1 MKKKI
6 FASIALLA
14 LLTACDD
21 HYDDQFNINPGITDV
36 KDIAMTLETSDYG
49 SISKLTANQ
58 ELALSKDPEGKTF
71 VKALEAVG
79 TNHYFTEEA
88 PAEDYV
94 PAYLKSKYP
103 NADAGSK
110 FVVTYK
116 LFSPSDYMDDFK
128 ELSTYDLTEEDYKTV
143 WGESV
148 KASFLSPSTIGK
160 IPGVLSN
167 AVKNP
172 VGGEMKVVNYAY
184 SATEPS
190 IGGGGGGGEEP
201 APAYTSIA
209 DLLKLT
215 SEGEYT
221 SKGEVV
227 AVNAKSFIFK
237 DDTGLIRVYQGKLVT
252 CSVGDVVEVS
262 GKVEMAK
269 QGMNRFSSKAI
280 FKVLERKPTFAYP
293 AAKSMTVAE
302 LKTYANNT
310 PDIQYVTYEGTFK
323 KSGNNINII
332 LDGETSVQGSITDAL
347 LIDDSWADKTVVVT
361 GYLAGV
367 SGSSTKY
374 INTFATSVTVKG
386 EENKITPVGVIAYS
400 AAGEYT
406 AKGLVTAINTRGF
419 ILTDGTGDILVYK
432 NTQPTEKVGDMVE
445 VKGTTASRNGVVQF
459 GDKGLTVTSISTGST
474 IPAAMVPQTFGAAEF
489 TAYAAAQRIV
499 YVSFEGT
506 LDIKDSGY
514 GYNYYNVKMEGVE
527 KDAAFSYADE
537 SKIDAALNGKK
548 IAVKGYLVGVN
559 KSGYPQVI
567 VTAVE
572 EVTATRSLAAT
583 RATTVSPTA
592 SALYVYDGENKTWKP
607 YTLKEA
613 KLLVAEPAL
622 YESLG
627 ADMIEKPE
635 AVLPTYLKQKYP
647 YAAVGDM
654 VAVVYNKKADTPV
667 VAEYTLGED
676 WTETTSCKLVTTTF
690 TQDAEGISVEAS
702 MYLNETFKKDMGS
715 FTIQDVFLNDVNWV
729 WKLDS
734 YGYMKASAYANKAN
748 HAAESWLVSPVMDF
762 KKSKEPE
769 LLFDHACRF
778 RTETPSDNLNVM
790 VSTDYSDDVKTATWT
805 ALTVEN
811 WTDGTKWDFISNKI
825 DLSAYN
831 GQKVTIA
838 FKYVST
844 DNVAPT
850 WEVQNVIVR
859 EKVAE
864 GEGGE
869 EGEGGDA
876 ETPAE

>member
-103 NADAGSK
+103 NADAGSR

-116 LFSPSDYMDDFK
+116 LFDPSDYMDDFK
-128 ELSTYDLTEEDYKTV
+128 KLSTYDLTEEDYKTV

-148 KASFLSPSTIGK
+148 KASFLSPSTLKK
-160 IPGVLSN
+160 IPALLTAAVSN
-167 AVKNP
+167 P
-172 VGGEMKVVNYAY
+172 TDGEMKVVNYAY
-184 SATEPS
+184 SNLEPS
-190 IGGGGGGGEEP
+190 SGEGLATVYQLTKTLDKEGGRYVIAAKGKDGKYYPFGKLDKDSYSYGYMNP
-201 APAYTSIA
+201 APIAVGENNVISTEDGSGWVITIAKSANGYTMLNPLEKYIYQKETNNSFNVSSKLPDEGAEWAFKSNGDGTFAVSNVEKGKTI
-209 DLLKLT
+209 KLT
-215 SEGEYT
+215 Y
-221 SKGEVV
+221 
-227 AVNAKSFIFK
+227 FK
-237 DDTGLIRVYQGKLVT
+237 DKFSFGSYPADMF
-252 CSVGDVVEVS
+252 E
-262 GKVEMAK
+262 GKVYWAE
-269 QGMNRFSSKAI
+269 
-280 FKVLERKPTFAYP
+280 
-293 AAKSMTVAE
+293 TVAE
-302 LKTYANNT
+302 NDGGFKVHNVSDGGAPGAIWTYDSKYKYWKATGYIKGKNYATESYLISPEIDLTAANN
-310 PDIQYVTYEGTFK
+310 
-323 KSGNNINII
+323 
-332 LDGETSVQGSITDAL
+332 
-347 LIDDSWADKTVVVT
+347 
-361 GYLAGV
+361 
-367 SGSSTKY
+367 
-374 INTFATSVTVKG
+374 
-386 EENKITPVGVIAYS
+386 
-400 AAGEYT
+400 
-406 AKGLVTAINTRGF
+406 
-419 ILTDGTGDILVYK
+419 
-432 NTQPTEKVGDMVE
+432 
-445 VKGTTASRNGVVQF
+445 
-459 GDKGLTVTSISTGST
+459 
-474 IPAAMVPQTFGAAEF
+474 PQL
-489 TAYAAAQRIV
+489 
-499 YVSFEGT
+499 SF
-506 LDIKDSGY
+506 
-514 GYNYYNVKMEGVE
+514 
-527 KDAAFSYADE
+527 
-537 SKIDAALNGKK
+537 DAALNYLKGADASAVLGVKVSKDYTGDYATATWEDVEVPNWPAGNSWDMVNTGDIDLSKFKGEK
-548 IAVKGYLVGVN
+548 IHIALKYTSTDKGGTTWEMNNFL
-559 KSGYPQVI
+559 
-567 VTAVE
+567 VE
-572 EVTATRSLAAT
+572 EKNDYWDVSLYKEILDNDVVETRSLAAT
-583 RATTVSPTA
+583 RATTISPTA

-811 WTDGTKWDFISNKI
+811 WTDGTKWDFITNKI

-850 WEVQNVIVR
+850 WEVQNVVVR

-864 GEGGE
+864 GEGE
-869 EGEGGDA
+869 EGGDA

>member
-148 KASFLSPSTIGK
+148 KASFLSPSTLKK
-160 IPGVLSN
+160 IPALLTAAVSN
-167 AVKNP
+167 P
-172 VGGEMKVVNYAY
+172 TDGEMKVVNYAY
-184 SATEPS
+184 SNLESSSGEGLATVYQLTKTLDKE
-190 IGGGGGGGEEP
+190 GGRYVIAAKGKDGKYYPFGKLDKDSYSFGYMNP
-201 APAYTSIA
+201 APIAVGENNVISTEDGSGWVITIAKSANGYTMLNPLEKYIYQQGTYNSFNVSSKLPDEGAEWAFKSNGDGTFAVSNVEKGKTI
-209 DLLKLT
+209 KLT
-215 SEGEYT
+215 YT
-221 SKGEVV
+221 NSKF
-227 AVNAKSFIFK
+227 SFGSYPADMF
-237 DDTGLIRVYQGKLVT
+237 
-252 CSVGDVVEVS
+252 E
-262 GKVEMAK
+262 GKVYWTE
-269 QGMNRFSSKAI
+269 
-280 FKVLERKPTFAYP
+280 
-293 AAKSMTVAE
+293 TVAE
-302 LKTYANNT
+302 NDGGFKVHNVSDGGAPGAIWTYDSKYKYWKATGYIKGNNYATESYLISPEIDLTTANN
-310 PDIQYVTYEGTFK
+310 
-323 KSGNNINII
+323 
-332 LDGETSVQGSITDAL
+332 
-347 LIDDSWADKTVVVT
+347 
-361 GYLAGV
+361 
-367 SGSSTKY
+367 
-374 INTFATSVTVKG
+374 
-386 EENKITPVGVIAYS
+386 
-400 AAGEYT
+400 
-406 AKGLVTAINTRGF
+406 
-419 ILTDGTGDILVYK
+419 
-432 NTQPTEKVGDMVE
+432 
-445 VKGTTASRNGVVQF
+445 
-459 GDKGLTVTSISTGST
+459 
-474 IPAAMVPQTFGAAEF
+474 PQL
-489 TAYAAAQRIV
+489 
-499 YVSFEGT
+499 SF
-506 LDIKDSGY
+506 
-514 GYNYYNVKMEGVE
+514 
-527 KDAAFSYADE
+527 
-537 SKIDAALNGKK
+537 DAALNYLKGADASAVLGVKVSKDYTGDYATATWENVEVPNWPAGNSWDMVNTGGIDLSKFKGEK
-548 IAVKGYLVGVN
+548 IHFALKYTSTDKGGTTWEMKNFL
-559 KSGYPQVI
+559 
-567 VTAVE
+567 VE
-572 EVTATRSLAAT
+572 EKNDYWDVSLYKEILDNDVVETRSLAAT
-583 RATTVSPTA
+583 RDTTVSPTA

-715 FTIQDVFLNDVNWV
+715 FTIQDIFLNDVNWV

-748 HAAESWLVSPVMDF
+748 HAAESWLVSPVMNF
-762 KKSKEPE
+762 KKSKAPE

-850 WEVQNVIVR
+850 WEVQNVVVR

-864 GEGGE
+864 GEGE
-869 EGEGGDA
+869 EGGDA

>member
-36 KDIAMTLETSDYG
+36 KDIAMTLATSDYG

-128 ELSTYDLTEEDYKTV
+128 KLSTYDLTEEDYKTV

-148 KASFLSPSTIGK
+148 KASFLSPSTLKK
-160 IPGVLSN
+160 IPALLTAAVSN
-167 AVKNP
+167 P
-172 VGGEMKVVNYAY
+172 TDGEMKVVNYAY
-184 SATEPS
+184 SNLEPS
-190 IGGGGGGGEEP
+190 SGEGLATVYQLTKTLDQEGGRYVIAAKGKDGKYYPFGKLDKDSYSFGYMNP
-201 APAYTSIA
+201 APIAVGENNVISTEDGSGWVITIAKSANGYTMLNPLEKYIYQQGTYNSFNVSSKLPDEGAEWAFKSNGDGTFAVSNVEKGKTI
-209 DLLKLT
+209 KLT
-215 SEGEYT
+215 YT
-221 SKGEVV
+221 NSKF
-227 AVNAKSFIFK
+227 SFGSYPADMF
-237 DDTGLIRVYQGKLVT
+237 
-252 CSVGDVVEVS
+252 E
-262 GKVEMAK
+262 GKVYWTE
-269 QGMNRFSSKAI
+269 
-280 FKVLERKPTFAYP
+280 
-293 AAKSMTVAE
+293 TVAE
-302 LKTYANNT
+302 NDGGFKVHNVSDGGAPGAIWTYDSKYKYWKATGYIKGDNYATESYLISPEIDLTAANN
-310 PDIQYVTYEGTFK
+310 
-323 KSGNNINII
+323 
-332 LDGETSVQGSITDAL
+332 
-347 LIDDSWADKTVVVT
+347 
-361 GYLAGV
+361 
-367 SGSSTKY
+367 
-374 INTFATSVTVKG
+374 
-386 EENKITPVGVIAYS
+386 
-400 AAGEYT
+400 
-406 AKGLVTAINTRGF
+406 
-419 ILTDGTGDILVYK
+419 
-432 NTQPTEKVGDMVE
+432 
-445 VKGTTASRNGVVQF
+445 
-459 GDKGLTVTSISTGST
+459 
-474 IPAAMVPQTFGAAEF
+474 PQL
-489 TAYAAAQRIV
+489 
-499 YVSFEGT
+499 SF
-506 LDIKDSGY
+506 
-514 GYNYYNVKMEGVE
+514 
-527 KDAAFSYADE
+527 
-537 SKIDAALNGKK
+537 DAALNYLKGADASAVLGVKVSEDYTGDYATATWEDVEVPNWPAGNSWDMVNTGGIDLSKFKGKK
-548 IAVKGYLVGVN
+548 IHFALKYTSTDKGGTTWEMKNFL
-559 KSGYPQVI
+559 
-567 VTAVE
+567 VE
-572 EVTATRSLAAT
+572 EKNDYWDVSLYKEILDNDVVETRSLAAT

-607 YTLKEA
+607 YTLIEA

-654 VAVVYNKKADTPV
+654 VAVVYNKTADTPV

-715 FTIQDVFLNDVNWV
+715 FTIQDIFLNDVNWV

-748 HAAESWLVSPVMDF
+748 HAAESWLVSPVMNF
-762 KKSKEPE
+762 KKSKAPE

>member
-36 KDIAMTLETSDYG
+36 KDTAMTLATSDYG

-71 VKALEAVG
+71 VKALDAVG

-88 PAEDYV
+88 PAEDYI

-103 NADAGSK
+103 NADAGSR

-116 LFSPSDYMDDFK
+116 LFDPSDYMDDFK
-128 ELSTYDLTEEDYKTV
+128 KLSTYDLTEEDYKTV
-143 WGESV
+143 WGESI
-148 KASFLSPSTIGK
+148 KASFLSPSTLKK
-160 IPGVLSN
+160 IPALLTAAVSN
-167 AVKNP
+167 P
-172 VGGEMKVVNYAY
+172 TDGEMKVVNYAY
-184 SATEPS
+184 SNLEPS
-190 IGGGGGGGEEP
+190 SGEGLATVYQLTKTLDKEGGRYVIAAKGKDGKYYPFGKLDKDSYSYGYMNP
-201 APAYTSIA
+201 APIAVGENNVISTEDGSGWVITIAKSANGYTMLNPLEKYIYQKETNNSFNVSSKLPDEGAEWAFKSNGDGTFAVSNVEKGKTI
-209 DLLKLT
+209 KLT
-215 SEGEYT
+215 Y
-221 SKGEVV
+221 
-227 AVNAKSFIFK
+227 FK
-237 DDTGLIRVYQGKLVT
+237 DKFSFGSYPADMF
-252 CSVGDVVEVS
+252 E
-262 GKVEMAK
+262 GKVYWAE
-269 QGMNRFSSKAI
+269 
-280 FKVLERKPTFAYP
+280 
-293 AAKSMTVAE
+293 TVAE
-302 LKTYANNT
+302 NDGGFKVHNVSDGGAPGAIWTYDSKYKYWKATGYIKGKNYATESYLISPEIDLTAANN
-310 PDIQYVTYEGTFK
+310 
-323 KSGNNINII
+323 
-332 LDGETSVQGSITDAL
+332 
-347 LIDDSWADKTVVVT
+347 
-361 GYLAGV
+361 
-367 SGSSTKY
+367 
-374 INTFATSVTVKG
+374 
-386 EENKITPVGVIAYS
+386 
-400 AAGEYT
+400 
-406 AKGLVTAINTRGF
+406 
-419 ILTDGTGDILVYK
+419 
-432 NTQPTEKVGDMVE
+432 
-445 VKGTTASRNGVVQF
+445 
-459 GDKGLTVTSISTGST
+459 
-474 IPAAMVPQTFGAAEF
+474 PQL
-489 TAYAAAQRIV
+489 
-499 YVSFEGT
+499 SF
-506 LDIKDSGY
+506 
-514 GYNYYNVKMEGVE
+514 
-527 KDAAFSYADE
+527 
-537 SKIDAALNGKK
+537 DAALNYLKGADASAVLGVKVSKDYTGDYATATWENVEVPNWPAGNSWDMVNTGDIDLSKFKGEK
-548 IAVKGYLVGVN
+548 IHIALKYTSTDKGGTTWEMNNFL
-559 KSGYPQVI
+559 
-567 VTAVE
+567 VE
-572 EVTATRSLAAT
+572 EKNDYWDVSLYKEILDNDVVETRSLAAT

>member
-128 ELSTYDLTEEDYKTV
+128 KLSTYDLTEEDYKTV

-148 KASFLSPSTIGK
+148 KASFLSPSTLKK
-160 IPGVLSN
+160 IPALLTAAVSN
-167 AVKNP
+167 P
-172 VGGEMKVVNYAY
+172 TDGEMKVVNYAY
-184 SATEPS
+184 SNLEPS
-190 IGGGGGGGEEP
+190 SGEGLATVYQLTKTLDQEGGRYVIAAKGKDGKYYPFGKLDKDNSSYGYMNP
-201 APAYTSIA
+201 APIAVGENNVISTEDGSGWVITIAKSANGYTMLNPLEKYIYQQGTYNSFNVSSKLPDEGAEWAFKSNGDGTFAVSNVEKGKTI
-209 DLLKLT
+209 KLT
-215 SEGEYT
+215 Y
-221 SKGEVV
+221 
-227 AVNAKSFIFK
+227 FK
-237 DDTGLIRVYQGKLVT
+237 DKFSFGSYPADMF
-252 CSVGDVVEVS
+252 E
-262 GKVEMAK
+262 GKVYWTE
-269 QGMNRFSSKAI
+269 
-280 FKVLERKPTFAYP
+280 
-293 AAKSMTVAE
+293 TVAE
-302 LKTYANNT
+302 NDGGFKVHNVSDGGAPGAIWTY
-310 PDIQYVTYEGTFK
+310 
-323 KSGNNINII
+323 
-332 LDGETSVQGSITDAL
+332 
-347 LIDDSWADKTVVVT
+347 DSKYKYWKAT
-361 GYLAGV
+361 GYIKGKNYATESYLISPEIDLAGTN
-367 SGSSTKY
+367 S
-374 INTFATSVTVKG
+374 
-386 EENKITPVGVIAYS
+386 
-400 AAGEYT
+400 
-406 AKGLVTAINTRGF
+406 
-419 ILTDGTGDILVYK
+419 
-432 NTQPTEKVGDMVE
+432 
-445 VKGTTASRNGVVQF
+445 
-459 GDKGLTVTSISTGST
+459 
-474 IPAAMVPQTFGAAEF
+474 PQL
-489 TAYAAAQRIV
+489 
-499 YVSFEGT
+499 SF
-506 LDIKDSGY
+506 
-514 GYNYYNVKMEGVE
+514 
-527 KDAAFSYADE
+527 
-537 SKIDAALNGKK
+537 DAALNHLKGADASAVLGVKVSEDYTGDYATATWEDVEVPNWPAGNSWDMVNTGGIDLSEFKGKK
-548 IAVKGYLVGVN
+548 IHFALKYTSTAKGGTTWEMKNFL
-559 KSGYPQVI
+559 
-567 VTAVE
+567 VE
-572 EVTATRSLAAT
+572 EKNDYWDVSLYKEILDNDVVETRSLAAT

-592 SALYVYDGENKTWKP
+592 SALYVYDGDNKTWKP

-715 FTIQDVFLNDVNWV
+715 FTIQDIFLNDVNWV

-748 HAAESWLVSPVMDF
+748 HAAESWLVSPVMNF
-762 KKSKEPE
+762 KKSKAPE

>member
-36 KDIAMTLETSDYG
+36 KDIAMTLATSDYG

-71 VKALEAVG
+71 VKALDAVG

-88 PAEDYV
+88 PAEDYI

-116 LFSPSDYMDDFK
+116 LFDPSDYMDDFK
-128 ELSTYDLTEEDYKTV
+128 KLSTYDLTEEDYKTV

-148 KASFLSPSTIGK
+148 KASFLSPSTLKK
-160 IPGVLSN
+160 IPALLTAAVSN
-167 AVKNP
+167 P
-172 VGGEMKVVNYAY
+172 TDGEMKVVNYAY
-184 SATEPS
+184 SNLEPS
-190 IGGGGGGGEEP
+190 SGEGLATVYQLTKTLDKEGGRYVIAAKGKDGKYYPFGKLDKDSYSYGYMNP
-201 APAYTSIA
+201 APIAVGENYVISTEDGSGWVITIAKSANGYTMLNPLEKYIYQKETNNSFNVSSKLPDEGAEWAFKSNGDGTFAVSNVEKGKTI
-209 DLLKLT
+209 KLT
-215 SEGEYT
+215 Y
-221 SKGEVV
+221 
-227 AVNAKSFIFK
+227 FK
-237 DDTGLIRVYQGKLVT
+237 DKFSFGSYPADMF
-252 CSVGDVVEVS
+252 E
-262 GKVEMAK
+262 GKVYWAE
-269 QGMNRFSSKAI
+269 
-280 FKVLERKPTFAYP
+280 
-293 AAKSMTVAE
+293 TVAE
-302 LKTYANNT
+302 NDGGFKVHNVSDGGAPGAIWTYDSKYKYWKATGYIKGKNYATESYLISPEIDLTAANN
-310 PDIQYVTYEGTFK
+310 
-323 KSGNNINII
+323 
-332 LDGETSVQGSITDAL
+332 
-347 LIDDSWADKTVVVT
+347 
-361 GYLAGV
+361 
-367 SGSSTKY
+367 
-374 INTFATSVTVKG
+374 
-386 EENKITPVGVIAYS
+386 
-400 AAGEYT
+400 
-406 AKGLVTAINTRGF
+406 
-419 ILTDGTGDILVYK
+419 
-432 NTQPTEKVGDMVE
+432 
-445 VKGTTASRNGVVQF
+445 
-459 GDKGLTVTSISTGST
+459 
-474 IPAAMVPQTFGAAEF
+474 PQL
-489 TAYAAAQRIV
+489 
-499 YVSFEGT
+499 SF
-506 LDIKDSGY
+506 
-514 GYNYYNVKMEGVE
+514 
-527 KDAAFSYADE
+527 
-537 SKIDAALNGKK
+537 DAALNYLKGADASAVLGVKVSKDYTGDYATATWEDVEVPNWPAGNSWDMVNTGDIDLSKFKGEK
-548 IAVKGYLVGVN
+548 IHIALKYTSTDKGGTTWEMNNFL
-559 KSGYPQVI
+559 
-567 VTAVE
+567 VE
-572 EVTATRSLAAT
+572 EKNDYWDVSLYKEILDNDVVETRSLAAT

>member
-36 KDIAMTLETSDYG
+36 KDIAMTLATSDYG

-71 VKALEAVG
+71 VKALDAVG

-88 PAEDYV
+88 PAEDYI

-103 NADAGSK
+103 NADAGSR

-116 LFSPSDYMDDFK
+116 LFDPSDYMDDFK
-128 ELSTYDLTEEDYKTV
+128 KLSTYDLTEEDYKTV
-143 WGESV
+143 WGESI
-148 KASFLSPSTIGK
+148 KASFLSPSTLKK
-160 IPGVLSN
+160 IPALLTAAVSN
-167 AVKNP
+167 P
-172 VGGEMKVVNYAY
+172 TDGEMKVVNYAY
-184 SATEPS
+184 SNLEPS
-190 IGGGGGGGEEP
+190 SGEGLATVYQLTKTLDKEGGRYVIAAKGKDGKYYPFGKLDKDSYSYGYMNP
-201 APAYTSIA
+201 APIAVGENNVISTEDGSGWVITIAKSANGYTMLNPLEKYIYQKETNNSFNVSSKLPDEGAEWAFKSNGDGTFAVSNVEKGKTI
-209 DLLKLT
+209 KLT
-215 SEGEYT
+215 Y
-221 SKGEVV
+221 
-227 AVNAKSFIFK
+227 FK
-237 DDTGLIRVYQGKLVT
+237 DKFSFGSYPADMF
-252 CSVGDVVEVS
+252 E
-262 GKVEMAK
+262 GKVYWAE
-269 QGMNRFSSKAI
+269 
-280 FKVLERKPTFAYP
+280 
-293 AAKSMTVAE
+293 TVAE
-302 LKTYANNT
+302 NDGGFKVHNVSDGGAPGAIWTYDSKYKYWKATGYIKGKNYATESYLISPEIDLTAANN
-310 PDIQYVTYEGTFK
+310 
-323 KSGNNINII
+323 
-332 LDGETSVQGSITDAL
+332 
-347 LIDDSWADKTVVVT
+347 
-361 GYLAGV
+361 
-367 SGSSTKY
+367 
-374 INTFATSVTVKG
+374 
-386 EENKITPVGVIAYS
+386 
-400 AAGEYT
+400 
-406 AKGLVTAINTRGF
+406 
-419 ILTDGTGDILVYK
+419 
-432 NTQPTEKVGDMVE
+432 
-445 VKGTTASRNGVVQF
+445 
-459 GDKGLTVTSISTGST
+459 
-474 IPAAMVPQTFGAAEF
+474 PQL
-489 TAYAAAQRIV
+489 
-499 YVSFEGT
+499 SF
-506 LDIKDSGY
+506 
-514 GYNYYNVKMEGVE
+514 
-527 KDAAFSYADE
+527 
-537 SKIDAALNGKK
+537 DAALNYLKGADASAVLGVKVSKDYTGDYATATWENVEVPNWPAGNSWDMVNTGDIDLSKFKGEK
-548 IAVKGYLVGVN
+548 IHIALKYTSTDKGGTTWEMNNFL
-559 KSGYPQVI
+559 
-567 VTAVE
+567 VE
-572 EVTATRSLAAT
+572 EKNDYWDVSLYKEILDNDVVETRSLAAT

-869 EGEGGDA
+869 GGDA

>member
-148 KASFLSPSTIGK
+148 KASFLSPSTLKK
-160 IPGVLSN
+160 IPALLTAAVSN
-167 AVKNP
+167 P
-172 VGGEMKVVNYAY
+172 TDGEMKVVNYAY
-184 SATEPS
+184 SNLEPS
-190 IGGGGGGGEEP
+190 SGEGLATVYQLTKTLDKEGGRYVIAAKGKDGKYYPFGKLDKDSYSFGYMNP
-201 APAYTSIA
+201 APIAVGENNVISTEDGSGWVITIAKSANGYTMLNPLEKYIYQQGTYNSFNVSSKLPDEGAEWAFKSNGDGTFAVSNVEKGKTI
-209 DLLKLT
+209 KLT
-215 SEGEYT
+215 YT
-221 SKGEVV
+221 NSKF
-227 AVNAKSFIFK
+227 SFGSYPADMF
-237 DDTGLIRVYQGKLVT
+237 
-252 CSVGDVVEVS
+252 E
-262 GKVEMAK
+262 GKVYWAE
-269 QGMNRFSSKAI
+269 
-280 FKVLERKPTFAYP
+280 
-293 AAKSMTVAE
+293 TVAE
-302 LKTYANNT
+302 NDGGFKVHNVSDGGAPGAIWTY
-310 PDIQYVTYEGTFK
+310 
-323 KSGNNINII
+323 
-332 LDGETSVQGSITDAL
+332 
-347 LIDDSWADKTVVVT
+347 DSKYKYWKAT
-361 GYLAGV
+361 GYIKGKNYATESYLISPEIDLAGTN
-367 SGSSTKY
+367 S
-374 INTFATSVTVKG
+374 
-386 EENKITPVGVIAYS
+386 
-400 AAGEYT
+400 
-406 AKGLVTAINTRGF
+406 
-419 ILTDGTGDILVYK
+419 
-432 NTQPTEKVGDMVE
+432 
-445 VKGTTASRNGVVQF
+445 
-459 GDKGLTVTSISTGST
+459 
-474 IPAAMVPQTFGAAEF
+474 PQL
-489 TAYAAAQRIV
+489 
-499 YVSFEGT
+499 SF
-506 LDIKDSGY
+506 
-514 GYNYYNVKMEGVE
+514 
-527 KDAAFSYADE
+527 
-537 SKIDAALNGKK
+537 DAALNHLKGADASAVLGVKVSEDYTGDYATATWEDVEVPNWPAGNSWDMVNTGGIDLSKFKGKK
-548 IAVKGYLVGVN
+548 IHFALKYTSTAKGGTTWEMNNFL
-559 KSGYPQVI
+559 
-567 VTAVE
+567 VE
-572 EVTATRSLAAT
+572 EKNDYWDVSLYKEILDNDIVETRSLAAT

-715 FTIQDVFLNDVNWV
+715 FTIQDIFLNDVNWV

-748 HAAESWLVSPVMDF
+748 HAAESWLVSPVMNF
-762 KKSKEPE
+762 KKSKAPE

-811 WTDGTKWDFISNKI
+811 WTDGTKWDFITNKI

-850 WEVQNVIVR
+850 WEVQNVVVR

-864 GEGGE
+864 GEGE
-869 EGEGGDA
+869 EGGDA

>member
-36 KDIAMTLETSDYG
+36 KDIAMTLATSDYG

-71 VKALEAVG
+71 VKALDAVG

-88 PAEDYV
+88 PAEDYI

-116 LFSPSDYMDDFK
+116 LFDPSDYMDDFK
-128 ELSTYDLTEEDYKTV
+128 KLSTYDLTEEDYKTV

-148 KASFLSPSTIGK
+148 KASFLSPSTLKK
-160 IPGVLSN
+160 IPALLTAAVSN
-167 AVKNP
+167 P
-172 VGGEMKVVNYAY
+172 TDGEMKVVNYAY
-184 SATEPS
+184 SNLEPS
-190 IGGGGGGGEEP
+190 SGEGLATVYQLTKTLDKEGGRYVIAAKGKDGKYYPFGKLDKDSYSYGYMNP
-201 APAYTSIA
+201 APIAVGENNVISTEDGSGWVITIAKSANGYTMLNPLEKYIYQKETNNSFNVSSKLPDEGAEWAFKSNGDGTFAVSNVEKGKTI
-209 DLLKLT
+209 KLT
-215 SEGEYT
+215 Y
-221 SKGEVV
+221 
-227 AVNAKSFIFK
+227 FK
-237 DDTGLIRVYQGKLVT
+237 DKFSFGSYPADMF
-252 CSVGDVVEVS
+252 E
-262 GKVEMAK
+262 GKVYWAE
-269 QGMNRFSSKAI
+269 
-280 FKVLERKPTFAYP
+280 
-293 AAKSMTVAE
+293 TVAE
-302 LKTYANNT
+302 NDGGFKVHNVSDGGAPGAIWTYDSKYKYCNATGYIKGKNYATESYLISPEIDLTAANN
-310 PDIQYVTYEGTFK
+310 
-323 KSGNNINII
+323 
-332 LDGETSVQGSITDAL
+332 
-347 LIDDSWADKTVVVT
+347 
-361 GYLAGV
+361 
-367 SGSSTKY
+367 
-374 INTFATSVTVKG
+374 
-386 EENKITPVGVIAYS
+386 
-400 AAGEYT
+400 
-406 AKGLVTAINTRGF
+406 
-419 ILTDGTGDILVYK
+419 
-432 NTQPTEKVGDMVE
+432 
-445 VKGTTASRNGVVQF
+445 
-459 GDKGLTVTSISTGST
+459 
-474 IPAAMVPQTFGAAEF
+474 PQL
-489 TAYAAAQRIV
+489 
-499 YVSFEGT
+499 SF
-506 LDIKDSGY
+506 
-514 GYNYYNVKMEGVE
+514 
-527 KDAAFSYADE
+527 
-537 SKIDAALNGKK
+537 DAALNYLKGADASAVLGVKVSKDYTGDYATATWEDVEVPNWPAGNSWDMVNTGDIDLSKFKGEK
-548 IAVKGYLVGVN
+548 IHIALKYTSTDKGGTTWEMNNFL
-559 KSGYPQVI
+559 
-567 VTAVE
+567 VE
-572 EVTATRSLAAT
+572 EKNDYWDVSLYKEILDNDVVETRSLAAT

>member
-1 MKKKI
+1 MLNPLEKYIYQKETNN
-6 FASIALLA
+6 S
-14 LLTACDD
+14 
-21 HYDDQFNINPGITDV
+21 FNV
-36 KDIAMTLETSDYG
+36 S
-49 SISKLTANQ
+49 SKLPDEGAEWAFKSNGDGTFAVSNV
-58 ELALSKDPEGKTF
+58 EKGKTIKLTYFKDKFSFGSYPADMFEGK
-71 VKALEAVG
+71 V
-79 TNHYFTEEA
+79 YW
-88 PAEDYV
+88 AE
-94 PAYLKSKYP
+94 
-103 NADAGSK
+103 
-110 FVVTYK
+110 
-116 LFSPSDYMDDFK
+116 
-128 ELSTYDLTEEDYKTV
+128 
-143 WGESV
+143 
-148 KASFLSPSTIGK
+148 
-160 IPGVLSN
+160 
-167 AVKNP
+167 
-172 VGGEMKVVNYAY
+172 
-184 SATEPS
+184 
-190 IGGGGGGGEEP
+190 
-201 APAYTSIA
+201 
-209 DLLKLT
+209 
-215 SEGEYT
+215 
-221 SKGEVV
+221 
-227 AVNAKSFIFK
+227 
-237 DDTGLIRVYQGKLVT
+237 
-252 CSVGDVVEVS
+252 
-262 GKVEMAK
+262 
-269 QGMNRFSSKAI
+269 
-280 FKVLERKPTFAYP
+280 
-293 AAKSMTVAE
+293 TVAE
-302 LKTYANNT
+302 NDGGFKVHNVSDGGAPGAIWTYDSKYKYWKATGYIKGKNYATESYLISPEIDLTAANN
-310 PDIQYVTYEGTFK
+310 
-323 KSGNNINII
+323 
-332 LDGETSVQGSITDAL
+332 
-347 LIDDSWADKTVVVT
+347 
-361 GYLAGV
+361 
-367 SGSSTKY
+367 
-374 INTFATSVTVKG
+374 
-386 EENKITPVGVIAYS
+386 
-400 AAGEYT
+400 
-406 AKGLVTAINTRGF
+406 
-419 ILTDGTGDILVYK
+419 
-432 NTQPTEKVGDMVE
+432 
-445 VKGTTASRNGVVQF
+445 
-459 GDKGLTVTSISTGST
+459 
-474 IPAAMVPQTFGAAEF
+474 PQL
-489 TAYAAAQRIV
+489 
-499 YVSFEGT
+499 SF
-506 LDIKDSGY
+506 
-514 GYNYYNVKMEGVE
+514 
-527 KDAAFSYADE
+527 
-537 SKIDAALNGKK
+537 DAALNYLKGADASAVLGVKVSKDYTGDYATATWENVEVPNWPAGNSWDMVNTGDIDLSKFKGEK
-548 IAVKGYLVGVN
+548 IHIALKYTSTDKGGTTWEMNNFL
-559 KSGYPQVI
+559 
-567 VTAVE
+567 VE
-572 EVTATRSLAAT
+572 EKNDYWDVSLYKEILDNDVVETRSLAAT

>member
-36 KDIAMTLETSDYG
+36 KDIAMTLATSDYG

-71 VKALEAVG
+71 VKALDAVG

-88 PAEDYV
+88 PAEDYI

-103 NADAGSK
+103 NADAGSR

-116 LFSPSDYMDDFK
+116 LFDPSDYMDDFK
-128 ELSTYDLTEEDYKTV
+128 KLSTYDLTEEDYKTV
-143 WGESV
+143 WGESI
-148 KASFLSPSTIGK
+148 KASFLSPSTLKK
-160 IPGVLSN
+160 IPALLTAAVSN
-167 AVKNP
+167 P
-172 VGGEMKVVNYAY
+172 TDGEMKVVNYAY
-184 SATEPS
+184 SNLEPS
-190 IGGGGGGGEEP
+190 SGEGLATVYQLTKTLDQEGGRYVIAAKGKDGKYYPFGKLDKDSYSFGYMNP
-201 APAYTSIA
+201 APIAVGENNVISTEDGSGWVITIAKSANGYTMLNPLEKYIYQQGTYNSFNVSSKLPDEGAEWAFKSNGDGTFAVSNVEKGKTI
-209 DLLKLT
+209 KLT
-215 SEGEYT
+215 YT
-221 SKGEVV
+221 NSKF
-227 AVNAKSFIFK
+227 SFGSYPADMF
-237 DDTGLIRVYQGKLVT
+237 
-252 CSVGDVVEVS
+252 E
-262 GKVEMAK
+262 GKVYWAE
-269 QGMNRFSSKAI
+269 
-280 FKVLERKPTFAYP
+280 
-293 AAKSMTVAE
+293 TVAE
-302 LKTYANNT
+302 NDGGFKVHNVSDGGAPGAIWTYDSKYKYWKATGYIKGKNYATESYLISPEIDLTAANN
-310 PDIQYVTYEGTFK
+310 
-323 KSGNNINII
+323 
-332 LDGETSVQGSITDAL
+332 
-347 LIDDSWADKTVVVT
+347 
-361 GYLAGV
+361 
-367 SGSSTKY
+367 
-374 INTFATSVTVKG
+374 
-386 EENKITPVGVIAYS
+386 
-400 AAGEYT
+400 
-406 AKGLVTAINTRGF
+406 
-419 ILTDGTGDILVYK
+419 
-432 NTQPTEKVGDMVE
+432 
-445 VKGTTASRNGVVQF
+445 
-459 GDKGLTVTSISTGST
+459 
-474 IPAAMVPQTFGAAEF
+474 PQL
-489 TAYAAAQRIV
+489 
-499 YVSFEGT
+499 SF
-506 LDIKDSGY
+506 
-514 GYNYYNVKMEGVE
+514 
-527 KDAAFSYADE
+527 
-537 SKIDAALNGKK
+537 DAALNYLKGADASAVLGVKVSKDYTGDYATATWENVEVPNWPAGNSWDMVNTGDIDLSKFKGEK
-548 IAVKGYLVGVN
+548 IHIALKYTSTDKGGTTWEMNNFL
-559 KSGYPQVI
+559 
-567 VTAVE
+567 VE
-572 EVTATRSLAAT
+572 EKNDYWDVSLYKEILDNDVVETRSLAAT

>member
-94 PAYLKSKYP
+94 PAYLKSKYL

-128 ELSTYDLTEEDYKTV
+128 KLSTYDLTEEDYKTV

-160 IPGVLSN
+160 IQGVLSN

-172 VGGEMKVVNYAY
+172 VEGEMKVVNYAY

-190 IGGGGGGGEEP
+190 IGGGGET
-201 APAYTSIA
+201 APTYTSIA
-209 DLLKLT
+209 DAI
-215 SEGEYT
+215 
-221 SKGEVV
+221 KGGAGNYDIKGTVS
-227 AVNAKSFIFK
+227 ATNARSFLVK
-237 DDTGLIRVYQGKLVT
+237 DETGIIMVYLNAFPPY
-252 CSVGDVVEVS
+252 SLGDEIAVS
-262 GKVEMAK
+262 GEISSYKGAPLQFSKEAK
-269 QGMNRFSSKAI
+269 ITM
-280 FKVLERKPTFAYP
+280 LKPASAFAYP
-293 AAKSMTVAE
+293 SNPEFLDGAGLSAAVG
-302 LKTYANNT
+302 KT
-310 PDIQYVTYEGTFK
+310 DVKYVTYEGTLTSSTNNGNVYYNVK
-323 KSGNNINII
+323 VEGAASG
-332 LDGETSVQGSITDAL
+332 VQGSIQYPLSLDPA
-347 LIDDSWADKTVVVT
+347 LIDQKVKVT
-361 GYLAGV
+361 GYLVGQ
-367 SGSSTKY
+367 SSTSKY
-374 INTFATSVTVKG
+374 INTMATSVVLADGSGTNLTAAGVVAVSPAGNYTVQGVVVGTYTKGFVLSDATGYAWVYQGDNPSVVVGVGDIVMVSGDTSKNTGLMQFGPSSMVVKG
-386 EENKITPVGVIAYS
+386 ATSTA
-400 AAGEYT
+400 
-406 AKGLVTAINTRGF
+406 AKGLNPFEMSAADLDAYVDAERK
-419 ILTDGTGDILVYK
+419 Y
-432 NTQPTEKVGDMVE
+432 
-445 VKGTTASRNGVVQF
+445 
-459 GDKGLTVTSISTGST
+459 IS
-474 IPAAMVPQTFGAAEF
+474 
-489 TAYAAAQRIV
+489 
-499 YVSFEGT
+499 YVSYQGK
-506 LDIKDSGY
+506 LIKSG
-514 GYNYYNVKMEGVE
+514 NYYNVEIEGAS
-527 KDAAFSYADE
+527 KAIGSIKFPAD
-537 SKIDAALNGKK
+537 DLVTALVDKK
-548 IAVKGYLVGVN
+548 VVVKGLLLGVS
-559 KSGYPQVI
+559 SGKYVN
-567 VTAVE
+567 TMAVSIE
-572 EVTATRSLAAT
+572 EATATRSLAAT

-676 WTETTSCKLVTTTF
+676 WTETTSCKLVTATF

-702 MYLNETFKKDMGS
+702 MYLNETFKTDKGS
-715 FTIQDVFLNDVNWV
+715 FTIQDVFLEGVKWV
-729 WKLDS
+729 WSKSS
-734 YGYMKASAYANKAN
+734 YDGKDFMKASAYIKATGN
-748 HAAESWLVSPVMDF
+748 NPAESWLVSPVMNF
-762 KKSKEPE
+762 KKSKAPE
-769 LLFDHACRF
+769 LLFEHACRF

-811 WTDGTKWDFISNKI
+811 WPEDNSQYPFASNKI

-844 DNVAPT
+844 KDVAPT
-850 WEVQNVIVR
+850 WEVANVVVR
-859 EKVAE
+859 EKVTE
-864 GEGGE
+864 GEGE
-869 EGEGGDA
+869 EGGDA

>member
-36 KDIAMTLETSDYG
+36 KDIAMTLETSVYG

-148 KASFLSPSTIGK
+148 KASFLSPSTLKK
-160 IPGVLSN
+160 IPALLTAAVSN
-167 AVKNP
+167 P
-172 VGGEMKVVNYAY
+172 TDGEMKVVNYAY
-184 SATEPS
+184 SNLEPS
-190 IGGGGGGGEEP
+190 SGEGLATVYQLTKTLDKEGGRYVIAPKGKDGKYYPFGKLDKDSYSFGYMNP
-201 APAYTSIA
+201 APIAVGENNVISTEDGSGWVITIAKSANGYTMLNPLEKYIYQQGTYNSFNVSSKLPDEGAEWAFKSNGDGTFAVSNVEKGKTI
-209 DLLKLT
+209 KLT
-215 SEGEYT
+215 YT
-221 SKGEVV
+221 NSKF
-227 AVNAKSFIFK
+227 SFGSYPADMF
-237 DDTGLIRVYQGKLVT
+237 
-252 CSVGDVVEVS
+252 E
-262 GKVEMAK
+262 GKVYWTE
-269 QGMNRFSSKAI
+269 
-280 FKVLERKPTFAYP
+280 
-293 AAKSMTVAE
+293 TVAE
-302 LKTYANNT
+302 NDGGFKVHNVSDGGAPGAIWTYDSKYKYWKATGYIKGNNYATESYLISPEIDLTTANN
-310 PDIQYVTYEGTFK
+310 
-323 KSGNNINII
+323 
-332 LDGETSVQGSITDAL
+332 
-347 LIDDSWADKTVVVT
+347 
-361 GYLAGV
+361 
-367 SGSSTKY
+367 
-374 INTFATSVTVKG
+374 
-386 EENKITPVGVIAYS
+386 
-400 AAGEYT
+400 
-406 AKGLVTAINTRGF
+406 
-419 ILTDGTGDILVYK
+419 
-432 NTQPTEKVGDMVE
+432 
-445 VKGTTASRNGVVQF
+445 
-459 GDKGLTVTSISTGST
+459 
-474 IPAAMVPQTFGAAEF
+474 PQL
-489 TAYAAAQRIV
+489 
-499 YVSFEGT
+499 SF
-506 LDIKDSGY
+506 
-514 GYNYYNVKMEGVE
+514 
-527 KDAAFSYADE
+527 
-537 SKIDAALNGKK
+537 DAALNYLKGADASAVLGVKVSKDYTGDYATATWENVEVPNWPAGNSWDMVNTGGIDLSKFKGEK
-548 IAVKGYLVGVN
+548 IHFALKYTSTDKGGTTWEMKNFL
-559 KSGYPQVI
+559 
-567 VTAVE
+567 VE
-572 EVTATRSLAAT
+572 EKNDYWDVSLYKEILDNDVVETRSLAAT

-715 FTIQDVFLNDVNWV
+715 FTIQDIFLNDVNWV

-748 HAAESWLVSPVMDF
+748 HAAESWLVSPVMNF
-762 KKSKEPE
+762 KKSKAPE

-850 WEVQNVIVR
+850 WEVQNVVVR

-864 GEGGE
+864 GEGE
-869 EGEGGDA
+869 EGGDA

>member
-36 KDIAMTLETSDYG
+36 KDIAMTLATSDYG

-71 VKALEAVG
+71 VKALDAVG

-88 PAEDYV
+88 PAEDYI

-116 LFSPSDYMDDFK
+116 LFDPSDYMDDFK
-128 ELSTYDLTEEDYKTV
+128 KLSTYDLTEEDYKTV

-148 KASFLSPSTIGK
+148 KASFLSPSTLKK
-160 IPGVLSN
+160 IPALLTAAVSN
-167 AVKNP
+167 P
-172 VGGEMKVVNYAY
+172 TDGEMKVVNYAY
-184 SATEPS
+184 SNLEPS
-190 IGGGGGGGEEP
+190 SGEGLATVYQLTKTLDKEGGRYVIAAKGKDGKYYPFGKLDKDSYSYGYMNP
-201 APAYTSIA
+201 APIA
-209 DLLKLT
+209 V
-215 SEGEYT
+215 GENNVIST
-221 SKGEVV
+221 EDGSGWVITI
-227 AVNAKSFIFK
+227 AKSANGYTMLNPLEKYIYQKETNNSFNVSSKLPDEGAEWAFKSNGDGTFAVSNVEKGKTIKLPYFK
-237 DDTGLIRVYQGKLVT
+237 DKFSFGSYPADMF
-252 CSVGDVVEVS
+252 E
-262 GKVEMAK
+262 GKVYWAE
-269 QGMNRFSSKAI
+269 
-280 FKVLERKPTFAYP
+280 
-293 AAKSMTVAE
+293 TVAE
-302 LKTYANNT
+302 NDGGFKVHNVSDGGAPGAIWTYDGKYKYWKATGYIKGKNYATESYLISPEIDLTAANN
-310 PDIQYVTYEGTFK
+310 
-323 KSGNNINII
+323 
-332 LDGETSVQGSITDAL
+332 
-347 LIDDSWADKTVVVT
+347 
-361 GYLAGV
+361 
-367 SGSSTKY
+367 
-374 INTFATSVTVKG
+374 
-386 EENKITPVGVIAYS
+386 
-400 AAGEYT
+400 
-406 AKGLVTAINTRGF
+406 
-419 ILTDGTGDILVYK
+419 
-432 NTQPTEKVGDMVE
+432 
-445 VKGTTASRNGVVQF
+445 
-459 GDKGLTVTSISTGST
+459 
-474 IPAAMVPQTFGAAEF
+474 PQL
-489 TAYAAAQRIV
+489 
-499 YVSFEGT
+499 SF
-506 LDIKDSGY
+506 
-514 GYNYYNVKMEGVE
+514 
-527 KDAAFSYADE
+527 
-537 SKIDAALNGKK
+537 DAALNYLKGADASAVLGVKVSKDYTGDYATATWEDVEVPNWPAGNSWDMVNTGDIDLSKFKGEK
-548 IAVKGYLVGVN
+548 IHIALKYTSTDKGGTTWEMNNFL
-559 KSGYPQVI
+559 
-567 VTAVE
+567 VE
-572 EVTATRSLAAT
+572 EKNDYWDVSLYKEILDNDVVETRSLAAT

>member
-36 KDIAMTLETSDYG
+36 KDIAMTLATSDYG

-71 VKALEAVG
+71 VKALDAVG

-88 PAEDYV
+88 PAEDYI

-103 NADAGSK
+103 NADAGSR

-116 LFSPSDYMDDFK
+116 LFDPSDYMDDFK
-128 ELSTYDLTEEDYKTV
+128 KLSTYDLTEEDYKTV
-143 WGESV
+143 WGESI
-148 KASFLSPSTIGK
+148 KASFLSPSTLKK
-160 IPGVLSN
+160 IPALLTAAVSN
-167 AVKNP
+167 P
-172 VGGEMKVVNYAY
+172 TDGEMKVVNYAY
-184 SATEPS
+184 SNLEPS
-190 IGGGGGGGEEP
+190 SGEGLATVYQLTKTLDKEGGRYVIAAKGKDGKYYPFGKLDKDSYSYGYMNP
-201 APAYTSIA
+201 APIAVGENNVISTEDGSGWVITIAKSANGYTMLNPLEKYIYQKETNNSFNVSSKLPDEGAEWAFKSNGDGTFAVSNVEKGKTI
-209 DLLKLT
+209 KLT
-215 SEGEYT
+215 Y
-221 SKGEVV
+221 
-227 AVNAKSFIFK
+227 FK
-237 DDTGLIRVYQGKLVT
+237 DKFSFGSYPADMF
-252 CSVGDVVEVS
+252 E
-262 GKVEMAK
+262 GKVYWAE
-269 QGMNRFSSKAI
+269 
-280 FKVLERKPTFAYP
+280 
-293 AAKSMTVAE
+293 TVAE
-302 LKTYANNT
+302 NDGGFKVHNVSDGGAPGTIWTYDSKYKYWKATGYIKGKNYATESYLISPEIDLTAANN
-310 PDIQYVTYEGTFK
+310 
-323 KSGNNINII
+323 
-332 LDGETSVQGSITDAL
+332 
-347 LIDDSWADKTVVVT
+347 
-361 GYLAGV
+361 
-367 SGSSTKY
+367 
-374 INTFATSVTVKG
+374 
-386 EENKITPVGVIAYS
+386 
-400 AAGEYT
+400 
-406 AKGLVTAINTRGF
+406 
-419 ILTDGTGDILVYK
+419 
-432 NTQPTEKVGDMVE
+432 
-445 VKGTTASRNGVVQF
+445 
-459 GDKGLTVTSISTGST
+459 
-474 IPAAMVPQTFGAAEF
+474 PQL
-489 TAYAAAQRIV
+489 
-499 YVSFEGT
+499 SF
-506 LDIKDSGY
+506 
-514 GYNYYNVKMEGVE
+514 
-527 KDAAFSYADE
+527 
-537 SKIDAALNGKK
+537 DAALNYLKGADASAVLGVKVSKDYTGDYATATWENVEVPNWPAGNSWDMVNTGDIDLSKFKGEK
-548 IAVKGYLVGVN
+548 IHIALKYTSTDKGGTTWEMNNFL
-559 KSGYPQVI
+559 
-567 VTAVE
+567 VE
-572 EVTATRSLAAT
+572 EKNDYWDVSLYKEILDNDVVETRSLAAT

>member
-36 KDIAMTLETSDYG
+36 KDIAMTLATSDYG

-71 VKALEAVG
+71 VKALDAVG

-88 PAEDYV
+88 PAEDYI

-103 NADAGSK
+103 NADAGSR

-116 LFSPSDYMDDFK
+116 LFDPSDYMDDFK
-128 ELSTYDLTEEDYKTV
+128 KLSTYDLTEEDYKTV
-143 WGESV
+143 WGESI
-148 KASFLSPSTIGK
+148 KASFLSPSTLKK
-160 IPGVLSN
+160 IPALLTAAVSN
-167 AVKNP
+167 P
-172 VGGEMKVVNYAY
+172 TDGEMKVVNYAY
-184 SATEPS
+184 SNLEPS
-190 IGGGGGGGEEP
+190 SGEGLATVYQLTKTLDKEGGRYVIAAKGKDGKYYPFGKLDKDSYSYGYMNP
-201 APAYTSIA
+201 APIAVGENNVISTEDGSGWVITIAKSANGYTMLNPLEKYIYQKETNNSFNVSSKLPDEGAEWAFKSNGDGTFAVSNVEKGKTI
-209 DLLKLT
+209 KLT
-215 SEGEYT
+215 Y
-221 SKGEVV
+221 
-227 AVNAKSFIFK
+227 FK
-237 DDTGLIRVYQGKLVT
+237 DKFSFGSYPADMF
-252 CSVGDVVEVS
+252 E
-262 GKVEMAK
+262 GKVYWAE
-269 QGMNRFSSKAI
+269 
-280 FKVLERKPTFAYP
+280 
-293 AAKSMTVAE
+293 TVAE
-302 LKTYANNT
+302 NDGGFKVHNVSDGGAPGAIWTYDSKYKYWKATGYIKGKNYATESYLISPEIDLTAANN
-310 PDIQYVTYEGTFK
+310 
-323 KSGNNINII
+323 
-332 LDGETSVQGSITDAL
+332 
-347 LIDDSWADKTVVVT
+347 
-361 GYLAGV
+361 
-367 SGSSTKY
+367 
-374 INTFATSVTVKG
+374 
-386 EENKITPVGVIAYS
+386 
-400 AAGEYT
+400 
-406 AKGLVTAINTRGF
+406 
-419 ILTDGTGDILVYK
+419 
-432 NTQPTEKVGDMVE
+432 
-445 VKGTTASRNGVVQF
+445 
-459 GDKGLTVTSISTGST
+459 
-474 IPAAMVPQTFGAAEF
+474 PQL
-489 TAYAAAQRIV
+489 
-499 YVSFEGT
+499 SF
-506 LDIKDSGY
+506 
-514 GYNYYNVKMEGVE
+514 
-527 KDAAFSYADE
+527 
-537 SKIDAALNGKK
+537 DAALNYLKGADASATWENVEVPNWPAGNSWDMVNTGDIDLSKFKGEK
-548 IAVKGYLVGVN
+548 IHIALKYTSTDKGGTTWEMNNFL
-559 KSGYPQVI
+559 
-567 VTAVE
+567 VE
-572 EVTATRSLAAT
+572 EKNDYWDVSLYKEILDNDVVETRSLAAT

>member
-36 KDIAMTLETSDYG
+36 KDIAMTLATSDYG

-71 VKALEAVG
+71 VKALDAVG

-88 PAEDYV
+88 PAEDYI

-116 LFSPSDYMDDFK
+116 LFDPSDYMDDFK
-128 ELSTYDLTEEDYKTV
+128 KLSTYDLTEEDYKTV

-148 KASFLSPSTIGK
+148 KASFLSPSTLKK
-160 IPGVLSN
+160 IPALLTAAVSN
-167 AVKNP
+167 P
-172 VGGEMKVVNYAY
+172 TDGEMKVVNYAY
-184 SATEPS
+184 SNLEPS
-190 IGGGGGGGEEP
+190 SGEGLATVYQLTKTLDKEGGRYVIAAKGKDGKYYPFGKLDKDSYSYGYMNP
-201 APAYTSIA
+201 APIAVGENNVISTEDGSGWVITIAKSANGYTMLNPLEKYIYQKETNNSFNVSSKLPDEGAEWAFKSNGDGTFAVSNVEKGKTI
-209 DLLKLT
+209 KLT
-215 SEGEYT
+215 Y
-221 SKGEVV
+221 
-227 AVNAKSFIFK
+227 FK
-237 DDTGLIRVYQGKLVT
+237 DKFSFGSYPADMF
-252 CSVGDVVEVS
+252 E
-262 GKVEMAK
+262 GKVYWAE
-269 QGMNRFSSKAI
+269 
-280 FKVLERKPTFAYP
+280 
-293 AAKSMTVAE
+293 TVAE
-302 LKTYANNT
+302 NDGGFKVHNVSDGGAPGAIWTYDSKYKYWKATGYIKGKNYATESYLISPEIDLTAANN
-310 PDIQYVTYEGTFK
+310 
-323 KSGNNINII
+323 
-332 LDGETSVQGSITDAL
+332 
-347 LIDDSWADKTVVVT
+347 
-361 GYLAGV
+361 
-367 SGSSTKY
+367 
-374 INTFATSVTVKG
+374 
-386 EENKITPVGVIAYS
+386 
-400 AAGEYT
+400 
-406 AKGLVTAINTRGF
+406 
-419 ILTDGTGDILVYK
+419 
-432 NTQPTEKVGDMVE
+432 
-445 VKGTTASRNGVVQF
+445 
-459 GDKGLTVTSISTGST
+459 
-474 IPAAMVPQTFGAAEF
+474 PQL
-489 TAYAAAQRIV
+489 
-499 YVSFEGT
+499 SF
-506 LDIKDSGY
+506 
-514 GYNYYNVKMEGVE
+514 
-527 KDAAFSYADE
+527 
-537 SKIDAALNGKK
+537 DAALNYLKGADASAVLGVKVSKDYTGDYATATWEDVEVPNWPAGNSWDMVNTGDIDLSKFKGEK
-548 IAVKGYLVGVN
+548 IHIALKYTSTGTTWEMNNFL
-559 KSGYPQVI
+559 
-567 VTAVE
+567 VE
-572 EVTATRSLAAT
+572 EKNDYWDVSLYKEILDNDVVETRSLAAT

>member
-36 KDIAMTLETSDYG
+36 KDIAMTLATSDYG

-71 VKALEAVG
+71 VKALDAVG

-88 PAEDYV
+88 PAEDYI

-103 NADAGSK
+103 NADAGSR

-116 LFSPSDYMDDFK
+116 LFDPSDYMDDFK
-128 ELSTYDLTEEDYKTV
+128 KLSTYDLTEEDYKTV
-143 WGESV
+143 WGESI
-148 KASFLSPSTIGK
+148 KASFLSPSTLKK
-160 IPGVLSN
+160 IPALLTAAVSN
-167 AVKNP
+167 P
-172 VGGEMKVVNYAY
+172 TDGEMKVVNYAY
-184 SATEPS
+184 SNLEPS
-190 IGGGGGGGEEP
+190 SGEGLATVYQLTKTLDKEGGRYVIAAKGKDGKYYPFGKLDKDSYSYGYMNP
-201 APAYTSIA
+201 APIAVGENNVISTEDGSGWVITIAKSANGYTMLNPLEKYIYQKETNNSFNVSSKLPDEGAEWAFKSNGDGTFAVSNVEKGKTI
-209 DLLKLT
+209 KLT
-215 SEGEYT
+215 Y
-221 SKGEVV
+221 
-227 AVNAKSFIFK
+227 FK
-237 DDTGLIRVYQGKLVT
+237 DKFSFGSYPADMF
-252 CSVGDVVEVS
+252 E
-262 GKVEMAK
+262 GKVYWAE
-269 QGMNRFSSKAI
+269 
-280 FKVLERKPTFAYP
+280 
-293 AAKSMTVAE
+293 TVAE
-302 LKTYANNT
+302 NDGGFKVHNVSDGGAPGAIWTYDSKYKYWKATGYIKGKNYATESYLISPEIDLTAANN
-310 PDIQYVTYEGTFK
+310 
-323 KSGNNINII
+323 
-332 LDGETSVQGSITDAL
+332 
-347 LIDDSWADKTVVVT
+347 
-361 GYLAGV
+361 
-367 SGSSTKY
+367 
-374 INTFATSVTVKG
+374 
-386 EENKITPVGVIAYS
+386 
-400 AAGEYT
+400 
-406 AKGLVTAINTRGF
+406 
-419 ILTDGTGDILVYK
+419 
-432 NTQPTEKVGDMVE
+432 
-445 VKGTTASRNGVVQF
+445 
-459 GDKGLTVTSISTGST
+459 
-474 IPAAMVPQTFGAAEF
+474 PQL
-489 TAYAAAQRIV
+489 
-499 YVSFEGT
+499 SF
-506 LDIKDSGY
+506 
-514 GYNYYNVKMEGVE
+514 
-527 KDAAFSYADE
+527 
-537 SKIDAALNGKK
+537 DAALNYLKGADASAVLGVKVSKDYTGDYATATWENVEVPNWPAGNSWDMVNTGDIDLSKFKGEK
-548 IAVKGYLVGVN
+548 IHIALKYTSTDKGGTTWEMNNFL
-559 KSGYPQVI
+559 
-567 VTAVE
+567 VE
-572 EVTATRSLAAT
+572 EKNDYWDVSLYKEILDNDVVETRSLAAT

-864 GEGGE
+864 GEGVE

>member
-128 ELSTYDLTEEDYKTV
+128 KLSTYDLTEEDYKTV

-148 KASFLSPSTIGK
+148 KASFLSPSTLKK
-160 IPGVLSN
+160 IPALLTAAVSN
-167 AVKNP
+167 P
-172 VGGEMKVVNYAY
+172 TDGEMKVVNYAY
-184 SATEPS
+184 SNLEPS
-190 IGGGGGGGEEP
+190 SGEGLATVYQLTKTLDQEGGRYVIAAKGKDGKYYPFGKLDKDSYSFSYMNP
-201 APAYTSIA
+201 APIAVGENNVISTEDGSGWVITIAKSANGYTMLNPLEKYIYQQGTYNSFNVSSKLPDEGAEWAFKSNGDGTFAVSNVEKGKTI
-209 DLLKLT
+209 KLT
-215 SEGEYT
+215 YT
-221 SKGEVV
+221 NSKF
-227 AVNAKSFIFK
+227 SFGSYPADMF
-237 DDTGLIRVYQGKLVT
+237 
-252 CSVGDVVEVS
+252 E
-262 GKVEMAK
+262 GKVYWTE
-269 QGMNRFSSKAI
+269 
-280 FKVLERKPTFAYP
+280 
-293 AAKSMTVAE
+293 TVAE
-302 LKTYANNT
+302 NDGGFKVHNVSDGGAPGAIWTYDSKYKYWKATGYIKGNNYATESYLISPEIDLTAANN
-310 PDIQYVTYEGTFK
+310 
-323 KSGNNINII
+323 
-332 LDGETSVQGSITDAL
+332 
-347 LIDDSWADKTVVVT
+347 
-361 GYLAGV
+361 
-367 SGSSTKY
+367 
-374 INTFATSVTVKG
+374 
-386 EENKITPVGVIAYS
+386 
-400 AAGEYT
+400 
-406 AKGLVTAINTRGF
+406 
-419 ILTDGTGDILVYK
+419 
-432 NTQPTEKVGDMVE
+432 
-445 VKGTTASRNGVVQF
+445 
-459 GDKGLTVTSISTGST
+459 
-474 IPAAMVPQTFGAAEF
+474 PQL
-489 TAYAAAQRIV
+489 
-499 YVSFEGT
+499 SF
-506 LDIKDSGY
+506 
-514 GYNYYNVKMEGVE
+514 
-527 KDAAFSYADE
+527 
-537 SKIDAALNGKK
+537 DAALNYLKGADASAVLGVKVSKDYTGDYATATWEDVEVPNWPAGNSWDMVNTGGIDLSEFKGKK
-548 IAVKGYLVGVN
+548 IHFALKYTSTAKGGTTWEMNNFL
-559 KSGYPQVI
+559 
-567 VTAVE
+567 VE
-572 EVTATRSLAAT
+572 EKNDYWDVSLYKEILDNDIVETRSLAAT
-583 RATTVSPTA
+583 RATTISPTA

-715 FTIQDVFLNDVNWV
+715 FTIQDIFLNDVNWV

-850 WEVQNVIVR
+850 WEVQNVVVR

>member
-36 KDIAMTLETSDYG
+36 KDIAMTLATSDYG

-71 VKALEAVG
+71 VKALDAVG

-88 PAEDYV
+88 PAEDYI

-103 NADAGSK
+103 NADAGSR

-116 LFSPSDYMDDFK
+116 LFDPSDYMDDFK
-128 ELSTYDLTEEDYKTV
+128 KLSTYDLTEEDYKTV
-143 WGESV
+143 WGESI
-148 KASFLSPSTIGK
+148 KASFLSPSTLKK
-160 IPGVLSN
+160 IPALLTAAVSN
-167 AVKNP
+167 P
-172 VGGEMKVVNYAY
+172 TDGEMKVVNYAY
-184 SATEPS
+184 SNLEPS
-190 IGGGGGGGEEP
+190 SGEGLATVYQLTKTLDKEGGRYVIAAKGKDGKYYPFGKLDKDSYSYGYMNP
-201 APAYTSIA
+201 APIAVGENNVISTEDGSGWVITIAKSANGYTMLNPLEKYIYQKETNNSFNVSSKLPDEGAEWAFKSNGDGTFAVSNVEKGKTI
-209 DLLKLT
+209 KLT
-215 SEGEYT
+215 Y
-221 SKGEVV
+221 
-227 AVNAKSFIFK
+227 FK
-237 DDTGLIRVYQGKLVT
+237 DKFSFGSYPADMF
-252 CSVGDVVEVS
+252 E
-262 GKVEMAK
+262 GKVYWAE
-269 QGMNRFSSKAI
+269 
-280 FKVLERKPTFAYP
+280 
-293 AAKSMTVAE
+293 TVAE
-302 LKTYANNT
+302 NDGGFKVHNVSDGGAPGAIWTYDSKYKYWKATGYIKGKNYATESYLISPEIDLTAANN
-310 PDIQYVTYEGTFK
+310 
-323 KSGNNINII
+323 
-332 LDGETSVQGSITDAL
+332 
-347 LIDDSWADKTVVVT
+347 
-361 GYLAGV
+361 
-367 SGSSTKY
+367 
-374 INTFATSVTVKG
+374 
-386 EENKITPVGVIAYS
+386 
-400 AAGEYT
+400 
-406 AKGLVTAINTRGF
+406 
-419 ILTDGTGDILVYK
+419 
-432 NTQPTEKVGDMVE
+432 
-445 VKGTTASRNGVVQF
+445 
-459 GDKGLTVTSISTGST
+459 
-474 IPAAMVPQTFGAAEF
+474 PQL
-489 TAYAAAQRIV
+489 
-499 YVSFEGT
+499 SF
-506 LDIKDSGY
+506 
-514 GYNYYNVKMEGVE
+514 
-527 KDAAFSYADE
+527 
-537 SKIDAALNGKK
+537 DAALNYLKGADASAVLGVKVSKDYTGDYATATWGNVEVPNWPAGNSWDMVNTGDIDLSKFKGEK
-548 IAVKGYLVGVN
+548 IHIALKYTSTDKGGTTWEMNNFL
-559 KSGYPQVI
+559 
-567 VTAVE
+567 VE
-572 EVTATRSLAAT
+572 EKNDYWDVSLYKEILDNDVVETRSLAAT

>member
-36 KDIAMTLETSDYG
+36 KDIAMTLATSDYG

-71 VKALEAVG
+71 VKALDAVG

-88 PAEDYV
+88 PAEDYI

-103 NADAGSK
+103 NADAGSR

-116 LFSPSDYMDDFK
+116 LFDPSDYMDDFK
-128 ELSTYDLTEEDYKTV
+128 KLSTYDLTEEDYKTV
-143 WGESV
+143 WGESI
-148 KASFLSPSTIGK
+148 KASFLSPSTLKK
-160 IPGVLSN
+160 IPALLTAAVSN
-167 AVKNP
+167 P
-172 VGGEMKVVNYAY
+172 TDGEMKVVNYAY
-184 SATEPS
+184 SNLEPS
-190 IGGGGGGGEEP
+190 SGEGLATVYQLTKTLDKEGGRYVIAAKGKDGNYYPFGKLDKDSYSYGYMNP
-201 APAYTSIA
+201 APIAVGENNVISTEDGSGWVITIAKSANGYTMLNPLEKYIYQKETNNSFNVSSKLPDEGAEWAFKSNGDGTFAVSNVEKGKTI
-209 DLLKLT
+209 KLT
-215 SEGEYT
+215 Y
-221 SKGEVV
+221 
-227 AVNAKSFIFK
+227 FK
-237 DDTGLIRVYQGKLVT
+237 DKFSFGSYPADMF
-252 CSVGDVVEVS
+252 E
-262 GKVEMAK
+262 GKVYWAE
-269 QGMNRFSSKAI
+269 
-280 FKVLERKPTFAYP
+280 
-293 AAKSMTVAE
+293 TVAE
-302 LKTYANNT
+302 NDGGFKVHNVSDGGAPGAIWTYDSKYKYWKATGYIKGKNYATESYLISPEIDLTAANN
-310 PDIQYVTYEGTFK
+310 
-323 KSGNNINII
+323 
-332 LDGETSVQGSITDAL
+332 
-347 LIDDSWADKTVVVT
+347 
-361 GYLAGV
+361 
-367 SGSSTKY
+367 
-374 INTFATSVTVKG
+374 
-386 EENKITPVGVIAYS
+386 
-400 AAGEYT
+400 
-406 AKGLVTAINTRGF
+406 
-419 ILTDGTGDILVYK
+419 
-432 NTQPTEKVGDMVE
+432 
-445 VKGTTASRNGVVQF
+445 
-459 GDKGLTVTSISTGST
+459 
-474 IPAAMVPQTFGAAEF
+474 PQL
-489 TAYAAAQRIV
+489 
-499 YVSFEGT
+499 SF
-506 LDIKDSGY
+506 
-514 GYNYYNVKMEGVE
+514 
-527 KDAAFSYADE
+527 
-537 SKIDAALNGKK
+537 DAALNYLKGADASAVLGVKVSKDYTGDYATATWENVEVPNWPAGNSWDMVNTGDIDLSKFKGEK
-548 IAVKGYLVGVN
+548 IHIALKYTSTDKGGTTWEMNNFL
-559 KSGYPQVI
+559 
-567 VTAVE
+567 VE
-572 EVTATRSLAAT
+572 EKNDYWDVSLYKEILDNDVVETRSLAAT

>member
-148 KASFLSPSTIGK
+148 KASFLSPSTLKK
-160 IPGVLSN
+160 IPALLTAAVSN
-167 AVKNP
+167 P
-172 VGGEMKVVNYAY
+172 TDGEMKVVNYAY
-184 SATEPS
+184 SNLEPS
-190 IGGGGGGGEEP
+190 SGEGLATVYQLTKTLDKEGGRYVIAAKGKDGKYYPFGKLDKDSYSFGYMNP
-201 APAYTSIA
+201 APITVGENNVISTEDGSGWVITIAKSANGYTMLNPLEKYIYQQGTYNSFNVSSKLPDEGAEWAFKSNGDGTFAVSNVEKGKTI
-209 DLLKLT
+209 KLT
-215 SEGEYT
+215 YT
-221 SKGEVV
+221 NSKF
-227 AVNAKSFIFK
+227 SFGSYPADMF
-237 DDTGLIRVYQGKLVT
+237 
-252 CSVGDVVEVS
+252 E
-262 GKVEMAK
+262 GKVYWTE
-269 QGMNRFSSKAI
+269 
-280 FKVLERKPTFAYP
+280 
-293 AAKSMTVAE
+293 TVAE
-302 LKTYANNT
+302 NDGGFKVHNVSDGGAPGAIWTYDSKYKYWKATGYIKENNYATESYLISPEIDLTTANN
-310 PDIQYVTYEGTFK
+310 
-323 KSGNNINII
+323 
-332 LDGETSVQGSITDAL
+332 
-347 LIDDSWADKTVVVT
+347 
-361 GYLAGV
+361 
-367 SGSSTKY
+367 
-374 INTFATSVTVKG
+374 
-386 EENKITPVGVIAYS
+386 
-400 AAGEYT
+400 
-406 AKGLVTAINTRGF
+406 
-419 ILTDGTGDILVYK
+419 
-432 NTQPTEKVGDMVE
+432 
-445 VKGTTASRNGVVQF
+445 
-459 GDKGLTVTSISTGST
+459 
-474 IPAAMVPQTFGAAEF
+474 PQL
-489 TAYAAAQRIV
+489 
-499 YVSFEGT
+499 SF
-506 LDIKDSGY
+506 
-514 GYNYYNVKMEGVE
+514 
-527 KDAAFSYADE
+527 
-537 SKIDAALNGKK
+537 DAALNYLKGADASAVLGVKVSKDYTGDYATATWENVEVPNWPAGNSWDMVNTGGIDLSKFKGEK
-548 IAVKGYLVGVN
+548 IHFALKYTSTDKGGTTWEMKNFL
-559 KSGYPQVI
+559 
-567 VTAVE
+567 VE
-572 EVTATRSLAAT
+572 EKNDYWDVSLYKEILDNDVVETRSLAAT

-715 FTIQDVFLNDVNWV
+715 FTIQDIFLNDVNWV

-748 HAAESWLVSPVMDF
+748 HAAESWLVSPVMNF
-762 KKSKEPE
+762 KKSKAPE

-850 WEVQNVIVR
+850 WEVQNVVVR

-864 GEGGE
+864 GEGE
-869 EGEGGDA
+869 EGGDA

>member
-36 KDIAMTLETSDYG
+36 KDIAMTLATSDYG

-71 VKALEAVG
+71 VKALDAVG

-88 PAEDYV
+88 PAEDYI

-116 LFSPSDYMDDFK
+116 LFDPSDYMDDFK
-128 ELSTYDLTEEDYKTV
+128 KLSTYDLTEEDYKTV

-148 KASFLSPSTIGK
+148 KASFLSPSTLKK
-160 IPGVLSN
+160 IPALLTAAVSN
-167 AVKNP
+167 P
-172 VGGEMKVVNYAY
+172 TDGEMKVVNYAY
-184 SATEPS
+184 SNLEPS
-190 IGGGGGGGEEP
+190 SGEGLATVYQLTKTLDKEGGRYVIAAKGKDGKYYPFGKLDKDSYSYGYMNP
-201 APAYTSIA
+201 APIAVGENNVISTEDGSGWVITIAKSANGYTMLNPLEKYIYQKETNNSFNVSSKLPDEGAEWAFKSNGDGTFAVSNVEKGKTI
-209 DLLKLT
+209 KLT
-215 SEGEYT
+215 Y
-221 SKGEVV
+221 
-227 AVNAKSFIFK
+227 FK
-237 DDTGLIRVYQGKLVT
+237 DKFSFGSYPADMF
-252 CSVGDVVEVS
+252 E
-262 GKVEMAK
+262 GKVYWAE
-269 QGMNRFSSKAI
+269 
-280 FKVLERKPTFAYP
+280 
-293 AAKSMTVAE
+293 TVAE
-302 LKTYANNT
+302 NDGGFKVHNVSDGGAPGAIWTYDSKYKYWKATGYIKGKNYATESYLISPEIDLTAANN
-310 PDIQYVTYEGTFK
+310 
-323 KSGNNINII
+323 
-332 LDGETSVQGSITDAL
+332 
-347 LIDDSWADKTVVVT
+347 
-361 GYLAGV
+361 
-367 SGSSTKY
+367 
-374 INTFATSVTVKG
+374 
-386 EENKITPVGVIAYS
+386 
-400 AAGEYT
+400 
-406 AKGLVTAINTRGF
+406 
-419 ILTDGTGDILVYK
+419 
-432 NTQPTEKVGDMVE
+432 
-445 VKGTTASRNGVVQF
+445 
-459 GDKGLTVTSISTGST
+459 
-474 IPAAMVPQTFGAAEF
+474 PQL
-489 TAYAAAQRIV
+489 
-499 YVSFEGT
+499 SF
-506 LDIKDSGY
+506 
-514 GYNYYNVKMEGVE
+514 
-527 KDAAFSYADE
+527 
-537 SKIDAALNGKK
+537 DAALNYLKGADASAVLGVKVSKDYTGDYATATWEDVEVPNWPAGNSWDMVNTGDIDLSKFKGEK
-548 IAVKGYLVGVN
+548 IHIALKYTSTDKGGTTWEMNNFL
-559 KSGYPQVI
+559 
-567 VTAVE
+567 VE
-572 EVTATRSLAAT
+572 EKNDYWDVSLYKEILDNDVVETRSLAAT

-864 GEGGE
+864 GEGG
-869 EGEGGDA
+869 DA

>member
-36 KDIAMTLETSDYG
+36 KDIAMTLATSDYG

-128 ELSTYDLTEEDYKTV
+128 KLSTYDLTEEDYKTV

-148 KASFLSPSTIGK
+148 KASFLSPSTLKK
-160 IPGVLSN
+160 IPALLTAAVSN
-167 AVKNP
+167 P
-172 VGGEMKVVNYAY
+172 TDGEMKVVNYAY
-184 SATEPS
+184 SNLEPS
-190 IGGGGGGGEEP
+190 SGEGLATVYQLTKTLDQEGGRYVRAAKGKDGKYYPFGKLDKDSYSFGYMNP
-201 APAYTSIA
+201 APIAVGENNVISTEDGSGWVITIAKSANGYTMLNPLEKYIYQQGTYNSFNVSSKLPDEGAEWAFKSNGDGTFAVSNVEKGKTI
-209 DLLKLT
+209 KLT
-215 SEGEYT
+215 YT
-221 SKGEVV
+221 NSKF
-227 AVNAKSFIFK
+227 SFGSYPADMF
-237 DDTGLIRVYQGKLVT
+237 
-252 CSVGDVVEVS
+252 E
-262 GKVEMAK
+262 GKVYWTE
-269 QGMNRFSSKAI
+269 
-280 FKVLERKPTFAYP
+280 
-293 AAKSMTVAE
+293 TVAE
-302 LKTYANNT
+302 NDGGFKVHNVSDGGAPGAIWTYDSKYKYWKATGYIKGDNYATESYLISPEIDLTAANN
-310 PDIQYVTYEGTFK
+310 
-323 KSGNNINII
+323 
-332 LDGETSVQGSITDAL
+332 
-347 LIDDSWADKTVVVT
+347 
-361 GYLAGV
+361 
-367 SGSSTKY
+367 
-374 INTFATSVTVKG
+374 
-386 EENKITPVGVIAYS
+386 
-400 AAGEYT
+400 
-406 AKGLVTAINTRGF
+406 
-419 ILTDGTGDILVYK
+419 
-432 NTQPTEKVGDMVE
+432 
-445 VKGTTASRNGVVQF
+445 
-459 GDKGLTVTSISTGST
+459 
-474 IPAAMVPQTFGAAEF
+474 PQL
-489 TAYAAAQRIV
+489 
-499 YVSFEGT
+499 SF
-506 LDIKDSGY
+506 
-514 GYNYYNVKMEGVE
+514 
-527 KDAAFSYADE
+527 
-537 SKIDAALNGKK
+537 DAALNYLKGADASAVLGVKVSEDYTGDYATATWEDVEVPNWPAGNSWDMVNTGGIDLSKFKGKK
-548 IAVKGYLVGVN
+548 IHFALKYTSTDKGGTTWEMKNFL
-559 KSGYPQVI
+559 
-567 VTAVE
+567 VE
-572 EVTATRSLAAT
+572 EKNDYWDVSLYKEILDNDVVETRSLAAT

-715 FTIQDVFLNDVNWV
+715 FTIQDIFLNDVNWV

-748 HAAESWLVSPVMDF
+748 HAAESWLVSPVMNF
-762 KKSKEPE
+762 KKSKAPE

>member
-128 ELSTYDLTEEDYKTV
+128 KLSTYDLTEEDYKTV

-148 KASFLSPSTIGK
+148 KASFLSPSTLKK
-160 IPGVLSN
+160 IPALLTAAVSN
-167 AVKNP
+167 P
-172 VGGEMKVVNYAY
+172 TDGEMKVVNYAY
-184 SATEPS
+184 SNLEPS
-190 IGGGGGGGEEP
+190 SGEGLATVYQLTKTLDQEGGRYVIAAKGKDGKYYPFGKLDKDSYSYGYMNP
-201 APAYTSIA
+201 APIAVGENNVISTEDGSGWVITIAKSANGYTMLNPLEKYIYQKETNNSFNVSSKLPDEGAEWAFKSNGDGTFAVSNVEKGKTI
-209 DLLKLT
+209 KLT
-215 SEGEYT
+215 Y
-221 SKGEVV
+221 
-227 AVNAKSFIFK
+227 FK
-237 DDTGLIRVYQGKLVT
+237 DKFSFGSYPADMF
-252 CSVGDVVEVS
+252 E
-262 GKVEMAK
+262 GKVYWAE
-269 QGMNRFSSKAI
+269 
-280 FKVLERKPTFAYP
+280 
-293 AAKSMTVAE
+293 TVAE
-302 LKTYANNT
+302 NDGGFKVHNVSDGGAPGAIWTYDSKYKYWKATGYIKGKNYATESYLISPEIDLTAANN
-310 PDIQYVTYEGTFK
+310 
-323 KSGNNINII
+323 
-332 LDGETSVQGSITDAL
+332 
-347 LIDDSWADKTVVVT
+347 
-361 GYLAGV
+361 
-367 SGSSTKY
+367 
-374 INTFATSVTVKG
+374 
-386 EENKITPVGVIAYS
+386 
-400 AAGEYT
+400 
-406 AKGLVTAINTRGF
+406 
-419 ILTDGTGDILVYK
+419 
-432 NTQPTEKVGDMVE
+432 
-445 VKGTTASRNGVVQF
+445 
-459 GDKGLTVTSISTGST
+459 
-474 IPAAMVPQTFGAAEF
+474 PQL
-489 TAYAAAQRIV
+489 
-499 YVSFEGT
+499 SF
-506 LDIKDSGY
+506 
-514 GYNYYNVKMEGVE
+514 
-527 KDAAFSYADE
+527 
-537 SKIDAALNGKK
+537 DAALNHLKGADASAVLGVKVSEDYTGDYATATWEDVEVPNWPAGNSWDMVNTGGIDLSEFKGKK
-548 IAVKGYLVGVN
+548 IHFALKYTSTDKGGTTWEMNNFL
-559 KSGYPQVI
+559 
-567 VTAVE
+567 VE
-572 EVTATRSLAAT
+572 EKNDYWDVSLYKEILDNDIVETRSLAAT

-613 KLLVAEPAL
+613 KLLVAEPAF

-715 FTIQDVFLNDVNWV
+715 FTIQDIFLNDVNWV

-748 HAAESWLVSPVMDF
+748 HAAESWLVSPVMNF
-762 KKSKEPE
+762 KKSKAPE

-850 WEVQNVIVR
+850 WEVQNVVVR
-859 EKVAE
+859 EKVTE
-864 GEGGE
+864 GEGE
-869 EGEGGDA
+869 EGGDA

>member
-71 VKALEAVG
+71 VKALDAVG

-88 PAEDYV
+88 PAEDYI

-103 NADAGSK
+103 NADAGSR

-116 LFSPSDYMDDFK
+116 LFDPSDYMDDFK
-128 ELSTYDLTEEDYKTV
+128 KLSTYDLTEEDYKTV
-143 WGESV
+143 WGESI
-148 KASFLSPSTIGK
+148 KASFLSPSTLKK
-160 IPGVLSN
+160 IPALLTAAVSN
-167 AVKNP
+167 P
-172 VGGEMKVVNYAY
+172 TDGEMKVVNYAY
-184 SATEPS
+184 SNLEPS
-190 IGGGGGGGEEP
+190 SGEGLATVYQLTKTLDKEGGRYVIAAKGKDGKYYPFGKLDKDSYSYGYMNP
-201 APAYTSIA
+201 APIAVGENNVISTEDGSGWVITIAKSANGYTMLNPLEKYIYQKETNNSFNVSSKLPDEGAEWAFKSNGDGTFAVSNVEKGKTI
-209 DLLKLT
+209 KLT
-215 SEGEYT
+215 Y
-221 SKGEVV
+221 
-227 AVNAKSFIFK
+227 FK
-237 DDTGLIRVYQGKLVT
+237 DKFSFGSYPADMF
-252 CSVGDVVEVS
+252 E
-262 GKVEMAK
+262 GKVYWAE
-269 QGMNRFSSKAI
+269 
-280 FKVLERKPTFAYP
+280 
-293 AAKSMTVAE
+293 TVAE
-302 LKTYANNT
+302 NDGGFKVHNVSDGGAPGAIWTYDSKYKYWKATGYIKGKNYATESYLISPEIDLTAANN
-310 PDIQYVTYEGTFK
+310 
-323 KSGNNINII
+323 
-332 LDGETSVQGSITDAL
+332 
-347 LIDDSWADKTVVVT
+347 
-361 GYLAGV
+361 
-367 SGSSTKY
+367 
-374 INTFATSVTVKG
+374 
-386 EENKITPVGVIAYS
+386 
-400 AAGEYT
+400 
-406 AKGLVTAINTRGF
+406 
-419 ILTDGTGDILVYK
+419 
-432 NTQPTEKVGDMVE
+432 
-445 VKGTTASRNGVVQF
+445 
-459 GDKGLTVTSISTGST
+459 
-474 IPAAMVPQTFGAAEF
+474 PQL
-489 TAYAAAQRIV
+489 
-499 YVSFEGT
+499 SF
-506 LDIKDSGY
+506 
-514 GYNYYNVKMEGVE
+514 
-527 KDAAFSYADE
+527 
-537 SKIDAALNGKK
+537 DAALNYLKGADASAVLGVKVSKDYTGDYATATWENVEVPNWPAGNSWDMVNTGDIDLSKFKGEK
-548 IAVKGYLVGVN
+548 IHIALKYTSTDKGGTTWEMNNFL
-559 KSGYPQVI
+559 
-567 VTAVE
+567 VE
-572 EVTATRSLAAT
+572 EKNDYWDVSLYKEILDNDVVETRSLAAT

-850 WEVQNVIVR
+850 WEVQNVVVR
-859 EKVAE
+859 EKVTE
-864 GEGGE
+864 GEGE
-869 EGEGGDA
+869 EGGDA

>member
-36 KDIAMTLETSDYG
+36 KDIAMTLATSDYG

-71 VKALEAVG
+71 VKALDAVG

-88 PAEDYV
+88 PAEDYI

-116 LFSPSDYMDDFK
+116 LFDPSDYMDDFK
-128 ELSTYDLTEEDYKTV
+128 KLSTYDLTEEDYKTV

-148 KASFLSPSTIGK
+148 KASFLSPSTLKK
-160 IPGVLSN
+160 IPALLTAAVSN
-167 AVKNP
+167 P
-172 VGGEMKVVNYAY
+172 TDGEMKVVNYAY
-184 SATEPS
+184 SNLEPS
-190 IGGGGGGGEEP
+190 SGEGLATVYQLTKTLDKEGGRYVIAAKGKDGKYYPFGKLDKDSYSYGYMNP
-201 APAYTSIA
+201 APIAVGENNVISTEDGSGWVITIAKSANGYTMLNPLEKYIYQKETNNSFNVSSKLPDEGAEWAFKSNGDGTFAVSNVEKGKTI
-209 DLLKLT
+209 KLT
-215 SEGEYT
+215 Y
-221 SKGEVV
+221 
-227 AVNAKSFIFK
+227 FK
-237 DDTGLIRVYQGKLVT
+237 DKFSFGSYPADMF
-252 CSVGDVVEVS
+252 E
-262 GKVEMAK
+262 GKVYWAE
-269 QGMNRFSSKAI
+269 
-280 FKVLERKPTFAYP
+280 
-293 AAKSMTVAE
+293 TVAE
-302 LKTYANNT
+302 NDGGFKVHNVSDGGAPGAIWTYDSKYKYWKATGYIKGKNYATESYLISPEIDLTAANN
-310 PDIQYVTYEGTFK
+310 
-323 KSGNNINII
+323 
-332 LDGETSVQGSITDAL
+332 
-347 LIDDSWADKTVVVT
+347 
-361 GYLAGV
+361 
-367 SGSSTKY
+367 
-374 INTFATSVTVKG
+374 
-386 EENKITPVGVIAYS
+386 
-400 AAGEYT
+400 
-406 AKGLVTAINTRGF
+406 
-419 ILTDGTGDILVYK
+419 
-432 NTQPTEKVGDMVE
+432 
-445 VKGTTASRNGVVQF
+445 
-459 GDKGLTVTSISTGST
+459 
-474 IPAAMVPQTFGAAEF
+474 PQL
-489 TAYAAAQRIV
+489 
-499 YVSFEGT
+499 SF
-506 LDIKDSGY
+506 
-514 GYNYYNVKMEGVE
+514 
-527 KDAAFSYADE
+527 
-537 SKIDAALNGKK
+537 DAALNYLKGADASAVLGVKVSKDYTGDYATATWEDVEVPNWPAGNSWDMVNTGDIDLSKFKGEK
-548 IAVKGYLVGVN
+548 IHIALKYTSTDKGGTTWEMNNFL
-559 KSGYPQVI
+559 
-567 VTAVE
+567 VE
-572 EVTATRSLAAT
+572 EKNDYWDVSLYKEILDNDVVETRSLAAT

-869 EGEGGDA
+869 EGQRGDA

>member
-148 KASFLSPSTIGK
+148 KASFLSPSTLKK
-160 IPGVLSN
+160 IPALLTAAVSN
-167 AVKNP
+167 P
-172 VGGEMKVVNYAY
+172 TDGEMKVVNYAY
-184 SATEPS
+184 SNLEPS
-190 IGGGGGGGEEP
+190 SGEGLATVYQLTKTLDQEGGRYVIAAKGKDGKYYPFGKLDKDSYSFGYMNP
-201 APAYTSIA
+201 APIAVGENNVISTEDGSGWVITIAKSANGYTMLNPLEKYIYQQGTYNSFNVSSKLPDEGAEWAFKSNGDGTFAVSNVEKGKTI
-209 DLLKLT
+209 KLT
-215 SEGEYT
+215 YT
-221 SKGEVV
+221 NSKF
-227 AVNAKSFIFK
+227 SFGSYPADMF
-237 DDTGLIRVYQGKLVT
+237 
-252 CSVGDVVEVS
+252 E
-262 GKVEMAK
+262 GKVYWTE
-269 QGMNRFSSKAI
+269 
-280 FKVLERKPTFAYP
+280 
-293 AAKSMTVAE
+293 TVAE
-302 LKTYANNT
+302 NDGGFKVHNVSDGGAPGAIWTYDSKYKYWKATGYIMGKNYATESYLISPEIDLTAANN
-310 PDIQYVTYEGTFK
+310 
-323 KSGNNINII
+323 
-332 LDGETSVQGSITDAL
+332 
-347 LIDDSWADKTVVVT
+347 
-361 GYLAGV
+361 
-367 SGSSTKY
+367 
-374 INTFATSVTVKG
+374 
-386 EENKITPVGVIAYS
+386 
-400 AAGEYT
+400 
-406 AKGLVTAINTRGF
+406 
-419 ILTDGTGDILVYK
+419 
-432 NTQPTEKVGDMVE
+432 
-445 VKGTTASRNGVVQF
+445 
-459 GDKGLTVTSISTGST
+459 
-474 IPAAMVPQTFGAAEF
+474 PQL
-489 TAYAAAQRIV
+489 
-499 YVSFEGT
+499 SF
-506 LDIKDSGY
+506 
-514 GYNYYNVKMEGVE
+514 
-527 KDAAFSYADE
+527 
-537 SKIDAALNGKK
+537 DAALNYLKGADASAVLGVKVSEDYTGDYATATWEDVEVPNWPAGNSWDMVNTGGIDLSEFKGKK
-548 IAVKGYLVGVN
+548 IHFALKYTSTAKGGTTWEMKNFL
-559 KSGYPQVI
+559 
-567 VTAVE
+567 VE
-572 EVTATRSLAAT
+572 EKNDYWDVSLYKEILDNDVVETRSLAAT

-676 WTETTSCKLVTTTF
+676 WTETTSCKLVTATF

-702 MYLNETFKKDMGS
+702 MYLNETFKTDKGS
-715 FTIQDVFLNDVNWV
+715 FTIQDVFLEGVKWV
-729 WKLDS
+729 WSKSS
-734 YGYMKASAYANKAN
+734 YNGKDFMKASAYIKATGN
-748 HAAESWLVSPVMDF
+748 NPAESWLVSPVMNF
-762 KKSKEPE
+762 KKSKAPE
-769 LLFDHACRF
+769 LLFEHACRF

-811 WTDGTKWDFISNKI
+811 WPEDNSQYPFASNKI

-844 DNVAPT
+844 KDVAPT
-850 WEVQNVIVR
+850 WEVANVVVR
-859 EKVAE
+859 EKVTE
-864 GEGGE
+864 GEGE
-869 EGEGGDA
+869 EGGDA

>member
-36 KDIAMTLETSDYG
+36 KDIAMTLATSDYG

-71 VKALEAVG
+71 VKALDAVG

-103 NADAGSK
+103 NADAGSR

-116 LFSPSDYMDDFK
+116 LFDPSDYMDDFK
-128 ELSTYDLTEEDYKTV
+128 KLSTYDLTEEDYKTV
-143 WGESV
+143 WGESI
-148 KASFLSPSTIGK
+148 KASFLSPSTLKK
-160 IPGVLSN
+160 IPALLTAAVSN
-167 AVKNP
+167 P
-172 VGGEMKVVNYAY
+172 TDGEMKVVNYAY
-184 SATEPS
+184 SNLEPS
-190 IGGGGGGGEEP
+190 SGEGLATVYQLTKTLDKEGGRYVIAAKGKDGKYYPFGKLDKDSYSYGYMNP
-201 APAYTSIA
+201 APIAVGENNVISTEDGSGWVITIAKSANGYTMLNPLEKYIYQKETNNSFNVSSKLPDEGAEWAFKSNGDGTFAVSNVEKGKTI
-209 DLLKLT
+209 KLT
-215 SEGEYT
+215 Y
-221 SKGEVV
+221 
-227 AVNAKSFIFK
+227 FK
-237 DDTGLIRVYQGKLVT
+237 DKFSFGSYPADMF
-252 CSVGDVVEVS
+252 E
-262 GKVEMAK
+262 GKVYWAE
-269 QGMNRFSSKAI
+269 
-280 FKVLERKPTFAYP
+280 
-293 AAKSMTVAE
+293 TVAE
-302 LKTYANNT
+302 NDGGFKVHNVSDGGAPGAIWTYDSKYKYWKATGYIKGKNYATESYLISPEIDLTAANN
-310 PDIQYVTYEGTFK
+310 
-323 KSGNNINII
+323 
-332 LDGETSVQGSITDAL
+332 
-347 LIDDSWADKTVVVT
+347 
-361 GYLAGV
+361 
-367 SGSSTKY
+367 
-374 INTFATSVTVKG
+374 
-386 EENKITPVGVIAYS
+386 
-400 AAGEYT
+400 
-406 AKGLVTAINTRGF
+406 
-419 ILTDGTGDILVYK
+419 
-432 NTQPTEKVGDMVE
+432 
-445 VKGTTASRNGVVQF
+445 
-459 GDKGLTVTSISTGST
+459 
-474 IPAAMVPQTFGAAEF
+474 PQL
-489 TAYAAAQRIV
+489 
-499 YVSFEGT
+499 SF
-506 LDIKDSGY
+506 
-514 GYNYYNVKMEGVE
+514 
-527 KDAAFSYADE
+527 
-537 SKIDAALNGKK
+537 DAALNYLKGADASAVLGVKVSKDYTGDYATATWENVEVPNWPAGNSWDMVNTGDIDLSKFKGEK
-548 IAVKGYLVGVN
+548 IHIALKYTSTDKGGTTWEMNNFL
-559 KSGYPQVI
+559 
-567 VTAVE
+567 VE
-572 EVTATRSLAAT
+572 EKNDYWDVSLYKEILDNDVVETRSLAAT

>member
-36 KDIAMTLETSDYG
+36 KDIAMTLATSDYG

-88 PAEDYV
+88 PAEDYI

-103 NADAGSK
+103 NADAGSR

-116 LFSPSDYMDDFK
+116 LFDPSDYMDDFK
-128 ELSTYDLTEEDYKTV
+128 KLSTYDLTEEDYKTV

-148 KASFLSPSTIGK
+148 KASYLSPSTLKK
-160 IPGVLSN
+160 IPALLTAAVSN
-167 AVKNP
+167 P
-172 VGGEMKVVNYAY
+172 TDGEMKVVNYAY
-184 SATEPS
+184 SNLEPS
-190 IGGGGGGGEEP
+190 SGEGLATVYQLTKTLDQEGGRYVIAAKGKDGKYYPFGKLDKDSYSFGYMNP
-201 APAYTSIA
+201 APIAVGENNVISTEDGSGWVITIAKSANGYTMLNPLEKYIYQQGTYNSFNVSSKLPDEGAEWAFKSNGDGTFAVSNVEKGKTI
-209 DLLKLT
+209 KLT
-215 SEGEYT
+215 YT
-221 SKGEVV
+221 NSKF
-227 AVNAKSFIFK
+227 SFGSYPADMF
-237 DDTGLIRVYQGKLVT
+237 
-252 CSVGDVVEVS
+252 E
-262 GKVEMAK
+262 GKVYWTE
-269 QGMNRFSSKAI
+269 
-280 FKVLERKPTFAYP
+280 
-293 AAKSMTVAE
+293 TVAE
-302 LKTYANNT
+302 NDGGFKVHNVSDGGAPGAIWTYDSKYKYWKATGYIMGKNYATESYLISPEIDLTAANN
-310 PDIQYVTYEGTFK
+310 
-323 KSGNNINII
+323 
-332 LDGETSVQGSITDAL
+332 
-347 LIDDSWADKTVVVT
+347 
-361 GYLAGV
+361 
-367 SGSSTKY
+367 
-374 INTFATSVTVKG
+374 
-386 EENKITPVGVIAYS
+386 
-400 AAGEYT
+400 
-406 AKGLVTAINTRGF
+406 
-419 ILTDGTGDILVYK
+419 
-432 NTQPTEKVGDMVE
+432 
-445 VKGTTASRNGVVQF
+445 
-459 GDKGLTVTSISTGST
+459 
-474 IPAAMVPQTFGAAEF
+474 PQL
-489 TAYAAAQRIV
+489 
-499 YVSFEGT
+499 SF
-506 LDIKDSGY
+506 
-514 GYNYYNVKMEGVE
+514 
-527 KDAAFSYADE
+527 
-537 SKIDAALNGKK
+537 DAALNYLKGADASAVLGVKVSKDYTGDYATATWENVEVPNWPAGNSWDMVNTGGIDLSKFKGEK
-548 IAVKGYLVGVN
+548 IHFALKYTSTAKGGTTWEMNNFL
-559 KSGYPQVI
+559 
-567 VTAVE
+567 VE
-572 EVTATRSLAAT
+572 EKNDYWDVSLYKEILDNDVVETRSLAAT

-676 WTETTSCKLVTTTF
+676 WTETTSCKLVTATF

-702 MYLNETFKKDMGS
+702 MYLNETFKTDKGS
-715 FTIQDVFLNDVNWV
+715 FTIQDVFLEGVKWV
-729 WKLDS
+729 WSKSS
-734 YGYMKASAYANKAN
+734 YNGKDFMKASAYIKATGN
-748 HAAESWLVSPVMDF
+748 NPAESWLVSPVMNF
-762 KKSKEPE
+762 KKSKAPE
-769 LLFDHACRF
+769 LLFEHACRF

-811 WTDGTKWDFISNKI
+811 WPEDNSQYPFASNKI

-844 DNVAPT
+844 KDVAPT
-850 WEVQNVIVR
+850 WEVANVVVR
-859 EKVAE
+859 EKVTE
-864 GEGGE
+864 GEGE
-869 EGEGGDA
+869 EGGDA

>member
-36 KDIAMTLETSDYG
+36 KDIAMTLATSDYG

-71 VKALEAVG
+71 VKALDAVG

-88 PAEDYV
+88 PAEDYI

-116 LFSPSDYMDDFK
+116 LFDPSDYMDDFK
-128 ELSTYDLTEEDYKTV
+128 KLSTYDLTEEDYKTV

-148 KASFLSPSTIGK
+148 KASFLSPSTLKK
-160 IPGVLSN
+160 IPALLTAAVSN
-167 AVKNP
+167 P
-172 VGGEMKVVNYAY
+172 TDGEMKVVNYAY
-184 SATEPS
+184 SNLEPS
-190 IGGGGGGGEEP
+190 SGEGLATVYQLTKTLDKEGGRYVIAAKGKDGKYYPFGKLDKDSYSYGYMNP
-201 APAYTSIA
+201 APIAVGENNVISTEDGSGWVITIAKSANGYTMLNPLEKYIYQKETNNSFNVSSKLPDEGAEWAFKSNGDGTFAVSNVEKGKTI
-209 DLLKLT
+209 KLT
-215 SEGEYT
+215 Y
-221 SKGEVV
+221 
-227 AVNAKSFIFK
+227 FK
-237 DDTGLIRVYQGKLVT
+237 DKFSFGSYPADMF
-252 CSVGDVVEVS
+252 E
-262 GKVEMAK
+262 GKVYWAE
-269 QGMNRFSSKAI
+269 
-280 FKVLERKPTFAYP
+280 
-293 AAKSMTVAE
+293 TVAE
-302 LKTYANNT
+302 NDGGFKVHNVSDGGAPGAIWTYDSKYKYWKATGYIKGKNYATESYLISPEIDLTAANN
-310 PDIQYVTYEGTFK
+310 
-323 KSGNNINII
+323 
-332 LDGETSVQGSITDAL
+332 
-347 LIDDSWADKTVVVT
+347 
-361 GYLAGV
+361 
-367 SGSSTKY
+367 
-374 INTFATSVTVKG
+374 
-386 EENKITPVGVIAYS
+386 
-400 AAGEYT
+400 
-406 AKGLVTAINTRGF
+406 
-419 ILTDGTGDILVYK
+419 
-432 NTQPTEKVGDMVE
+432 
-445 VKGTTASRNGVVQF
+445 
-459 GDKGLTVTSISTGST
+459 
-474 IPAAMVPQTFGAAEF
+474 PQL
-489 TAYAAAQRIV
+489 
-499 YVSFEGT
+499 SF
-506 LDIKDSGY
+506 
-514 GYNYYNVKMEGVE
+514 
-527 KDAAFSYADE
+527 
-537 SKIDAALNGKK
+537 DAALNYLKGADASAVLGVKVSKDYTGDYATATWEDVEVPNWPAGNSWDMVNTGDIDLSKFKGEK
-548 IAVKGYLVGVN
+548 IHIALKYTSTDKGGTTWEMNNFL
-559 KSGYPQVI
+559 
-567 VTAVE
+567 VE
-572 EVTATRSLAAT
+572 EKNDYWDVSLYKEILDNDVVETRSLAAT

-762 KKSKEPE
+762 KNSKEPE

-864 GEGGE
+864 GE

>member
-36 KDIAMTLETSDYG
+36 KDIAMTLATSDYG

-128 ELSTYDLTEEDYKTV
+128 KLSTYDLTEEDYKTV

-148 KASFLSPSTIGK
+148 KASFLSPSTLKK
-160 IPGVLSN
+160 IPALLTAAVSN
-167 AVKNP
+167 P
-172 VGGEMKVVNYAY
+172 TDGEMKVVNYAY
-184 SATEPS
+184 SNLEPS
-190 IGGGGGGGEEP
+190 SGEGLATVYQLTKTLDQEGGRYVIAAKGKDGKYYPFGKLDKDSYSFGYMNP
-201 APAYTSIA
+201 APIAVGENNVISTEDGSGWVITIAKSANGYTMLNPLEKYIYQQGTYNSFNVSSKLPDEGAEWAFKSNGDGTFAVSNVEKGKTI
-209 DLLKLT
+209 KLT
-215 SEGEYT
+215 YT
-221 SKGEVV
+221 NSKF
-227 AVNAKSFIFK
+227 SFGSYPADMF
-237 DDTGLIRVYQGKLVT
+237 
-252 CSVGDVVEVS
+252 E
-262 GKVEMAK
+262 GKVYWTE
-269 QGMNRFSSKAI
+269 
-280 FKVLERKPTFAYP
+280 
-293 AAKSMTVAE
+293 TVAE
-302 LKTYANNT
+302 NDGGFKVHNVSDGGAPGAIWTYDSKYKYWKATGYIKGDNYATESYLISPEIDLTAANN
-310 PDIQYVTYEGTFK
+310 
-323 KSGNNINII
+323 
-332 LDGETSVQGSITDAL
+332 
-347 LIDDSWADKTVVVT
+347 
-361 GYLAGV
+361 
-367 SGSSTKY
+367 
-374 INTFATSVTVKG
+374 
-386 EENKITPVGVIAYS
+386 
-400 AAGEYT
+400 
-406 AKGLVTAINTRGF
+406 
-419 ILTDGTGDILVYK
+419 
-432 NTQPTEKVGDMVE
+432 
-445 VKGTTASRNGVVQF
+445 
-459 GDKGLTVTSISTGST
+459 
-474 IPAAMVPQTFGAAEF
+474 PQL
-489 TAYAAAQRIV
+489 
-499 YVSFEGT
+499 SF
-506 LDIKDSGY
+506 
-514 GYNYYNVKMEGVE
+514 
-527 KDAAFSYADE
+527 
-537 SKIDAALNGKK
+537 DAALNYLKGADASAVLGVKVSEDYTGDYATATWEDVEVPNWPAGNSWDMVNTGGIDLSKFKGKK
-548 IAVKGYLVGVN
+548 IHFALKYTSTDKGGTTWEMKNFL
-559 KSGYPQVI
+559 
-567 VTAVE
+567 VE
-572 EVTATRSLAAT
+572 EKNDYWDVSLYKEILDNDVVETRSLAAT

-715 FTIQDVFLNDVNWV
+715 FTIQDIFLNDVNWV

-748 HAAESWLVSPVMDF
+748 HAAESWLVSPVMNF
-762 KKSKEPE
+762 KKSKAPE

-864 GEGGE
+864 GEGG
-869 EGEGGDA
+869 DA

>member
-36 KDIAMTLETSDYG
+36 KDIAMTLATSDYG

-71 VKALEAVG
+71 VKALDAVG

-88 PAEDYV
+88 PAEDYI

-116 LFSPSDYMDDFK
+116 LFDPSDYMDDFK
-128 ELSTYDLTEEDYKTV
+128 KLSTYDLTEEDYKTV

-148 KASFLSPSTIGK
+148 KASFLSPSTLKK
-160 IPGVLSN
+160 IPALLTAAVSN
-167 AVKNP
+167 P
-172 VGGEMKVVNYAY
+172 TDGEMKVVNYAY
-184 SATEPS
+184 SNLEPS
-190 IGGGGGGGEEP
+190 SGEGLATVYQLTKTLDKEGGRYVIAAKGKDGKYYPFGKLDKDSYSYGYMNP
-201 APAYTSIA
+201 APIAVGENNVISTEDGSGWVITIAKSANGYTMLNPLEKYIYQKETNNSFNVSSKLPDEGAEWAFKSNGDGTFAVSNVEKGKTI
-209 DLLKLT
+209 KLT
-215 SEGEYT
+215 Y
-221 SKGEVV
+221 
-227 AVNAKSFIFK
+227 FK
-237 DDTGLIRVYQGKLVT
+237 DKFSFGSYPADMF
-252 CSVGDVVEVS
+252 E
-262 GKVEMAK
+262 GKVYWAE
-269 QGMNRFSSKAI
+269 
-280 FKVLERKPTFAYP
+280 
-293 AAKSMTVAE
+293 TVAE
-302 LKTYANNT
+302 NDGGFKVHNVSDGGAPGAIWTYDSKYKYWKATGYIKGKNYATESYLISPEIDLTAANN
-310 PDIQYVTYEGTFK
+310 
-323 KSGNNINII
+323 
-332 LDGETSVQGSITDAL
+332 
-347 LIDDSWADKTVVVT
+347 
-361 GYLAGV
+361 
-367 SGSSTKY
+367 
-374 INTFATSVTVKG
+374 
-386 EENKITPVGVIAYS
+386 
-400 AAGEYT
+400 
-406 AKGLVTAINTRGF
+406 
-419 ILTDGTGDILVYK
+419 
-432 NTQPTEKVGDMVE
+432 
-445 VKGTTASRNGVVQF
+445 
-459 GDKGLTVTSISTGST
+459 
-474 IPAAMVPQTFGAAEF
+474 PQL
-489 TAYAAAQRIV
+489 
-499 YVSFEGT
+499 SF
-506 LDIKDSGY
+506 
-514 GYNYYNVKMEGVE
+514 
-527 KDAAFSYADE
+527 
-537 SKIDAALNGKK
+537 DAALNYLKGADASAVLGVKVSKDYTGDYATATWEDVEVPNWPAGNSWDMVNTGDIDLSKFKGEK
-548 IAVKGYLVGVN
+548 IHIALKYTSTDKGGTTWEMNNFL
-559 KSGYPQVI
+559 
-567 VTAVE
+567 VE
-572 EVTATRSLAAT
+572 EKNDYWDVSLYKEILDNDVVETRSLAAT

-869 EGEGGDA
+869 EGDE
-876 ETPAE
+876 ETLKLLPSR

>member
-36 KDIAMTLETSDYG
+36 KDIAMTLATSDYG

-71 VKALEAVG
+71 VKALDAVG

-88 PAEDYV
+88 PAEDYI

-116 LFSPSDYMDDFK
+116 LFDPSDYMDDFK
-128 ELSTYDLTEEDYKTV
+128 KLSTYDLTEEDYKTV

-148 KASFLSPSTIGK
+148 KASFLSPSTLKK
-160 IPGVLSN
+160 IPALLTAAVSN
-167 AVKNP
+167 P
-172 VGGEMKVVNYAY
+172 TDGEMKVVNYAY
-184 SATEPS
+184 SNLEPS
-190 IGGGGGGGEEP
+190 SGEGLATVYQLTKTLDKEGGRYVIAAKGKDGKYYPFGKLDKDSYSYGYMNP
-201 APAYTSIA
+201 APIAVGENNVISTEDGSGWVITIAKSANGYTMLNPLEKYIYQKETNNSFNVSSKLPDEGAEWAFKSNGDGTFAVSNVEKGKTI
-209 DLLKLT
+209 KLT
-215 SEGEYT
+215 Y
-221 SKGEVV
+221 
-227 AVNAKSFIFK
+227 FK
-237 DDTGLIRVYQGKLVT
+237 DKFSFGSYPADMF
-252 CSVGDVVEVS
+252 E
-262 GKVEMAK
+262 GKVYWAE
-269 QGMNRFSSKAI
+269 
-280 FKVLERKPTFAYP
+280 
-293 AAKSMTVAE
+293 TVAE
-302 LKTYANNT
+302 NDGGFKVHNVSDGGAPGAIWTYDSKYKYWKATGYIKGKNYATESYLISPEIDLTAANN
-310 PDIQYVTYEGTFK
+310 
-323 KSGNNINII
+323 
-332 LDGETSVQGSITDAL
+332 
-347 LIDDSWADKTVVVT
+347 
-361 GYLAGV
+361 
-367 SGSSTKY
+367 
-374 INTFATSVTVKG
+374 
-386 EENKITPVGVIAYS
+386 
-400 AAGEYT
+400 
-406 AKGLVTAINTRGF
+406 
-419 ILTDGTGDILVYK
+419 
-432 NTQPTEKVGDMVE
+432 
-445 VKGTTASRNGVVQF
+445 
-459 GDKGLTVTSISTGST
+459 
-474 IPAAMVPQTFGAAEF
+474 PQL
-489 TAYAAAQRIV
+489 
-499 YVSFEGT
+499 SF
-506 LDIKDSGY
+506 
-514 GYNYYNVKMEGVE
+514 
-527 KDAAFSYADE
+527 
-537 SKIDAALNGKK
+537 DAALNYLKGADASAVLGVKVSKDYTGDYATATWEDVEVPNWPAGNSWDMVNTGDIDLSKFKGEK
-548 IAVKGYLVGVN
+548 IHIALKYTSTDKGGTTWEMNNFL
-559 KSGYPQVI
+559 
-567 VTAVE
+567 VE
-572 EVTATRSLAAT
+572 EKNDYWDVSLYKEILDNDVVETRSLAAT

-869 EGEGGDA
+869 EGEEGEGGDA

>member
-36 KDIAMTLETSDYG
+36 KDIAMTLATSDYG

-71 VKALEAVG
+71 VKALDAVG

-88 PAEDYV
+88 PAEDYI

-116 LFSPSDYMDDFK
+116 LFDPSDYMDDFK
-128 ELSTYDLTEEDYKTV
+128 KLSTYDLTEEDYKTV

-148 KASFLSPSTIGK
+148 KASFLSPSTLKK
-160 IPGVLSN
+160 IPALLTAAVSN
-167 AVKNP
+167 P
-172 VGGEMKVVNYAY
+172 TDGEMKVVNYAY
-184 SATEPS
+184 SNLEPS
-190 IGGGGGGGEEP
+190 SGEGLATVYQLTKTLDKEGGRYVIAAKGKDGKYYPFGKLDKDSYSYGYMNP
-201 APAYTSIA
+201 APIAVGENNVISTEDGSGWVITIAKSANGYTMLNPLEKYIYQKETNNSFNVSSKLPDEGAEWAFKSNGDGTFAVSNVEKGKTI
-209 DLLKLT
+209 KLT
-215 SEGEYT
+215 Y
-221 SKGEVV
+221 
-227 AVNAKSFIFK
+227 FK
-237 DDTGLIRVYQGKLVT
+237 DKFSFGSYPADMF
-252 CSVGDVVEVS
+252 E
-262 GKVEMAK
+262 GKVYWAE
-269 QGMNRFSSKAI
+269 
-280 FKVLERKPTFAYP
+280 
-293 AAKSMTVAE
+293 TVAE
-302 LKTYANNT
+302 NDGGFKVHNVSDGGAPGAIWTYDSKYKYWKATGYIKGKNYATESYLISPEIDLTAANN
-310 PDIQYVTYEGTFK
+310 
-323 KSGNNINII
+323 
-332 LDGETSVQGSITDAL
+332 
-347 LIDDSWADKTVVVT
+347 
-361 GYLAGV
+361 
-367 SGSSTKY
+367 
-374 INTFATSVTVKG
+374 
-386 EENKITPVGVIAYS
+386 
-400 AAGEYT
+400 
-406 AKGLVTAINTRGF
+406 
-419 ILTDGTGDILVYK
+419 
-432 NTQPTEKVGDMVE
+432 
-445 VKGTTASRNGVVQF
+445 
-459 GDKGLTVTSISTGST
+459 
-474 IPAAMVPQTFGAAEF
+474 PQL
-489 TAYAAAQRIV
+489 
-499 YVSFEGT
+499 SF
-506 LDIKDSGY
+506 
-514 GYNYYNVKMEGVE
+514 
-527 KDAAFSYADE
+527 
-537 SKIDAALNGKK
+537 DAALNYLKGADASAVLGVKVSKDYTGDYATATWEDVEVPNWPAGNSWDMVNTGDIDLSKFKGEK
-548 IAVKGYLVGVN
+548 IHIALKYTSTDKGGTTWEMNNFL
-559 KSGYPQVI
+559 
-567 VTAVE
+567 VE
-572 EVTATRSLAAT
+572 EKNDYWDVSLYREILDNDVVETRSLAAT

>member
-36 KDIAMTLETSDYG
+36 KDIAMTLATSDYG

-71 VKALEAVG
+71 VKALDAVG

-88 PAEDYV
+88 PAEDYI

-103 NADAGSK
+103 NADAGSR

-116 LFSPSDYMDDFK
+116 LFDPSDYMDDFK
-128 ELSTYDLTEEDYKTV
+128 KLSTYDLTEEDYKTV
-143 WGESV
+143 WGESI
-148 KASFLSPSTIGK
+148 KASFLSPSTLKK
-160 IPGVLSN
+160 IPALLTAAVSN
-167 AVKNP
+167 P
-172 VGGEMKVVNYAY
+172 TDGEMKVVNYAY
-184 SATEPS
+184 SNLEPS
-190 IGGGGGGGEEP
+190 SGEGLATVYQLTKTLDKEGGRYVIAAKGKDGKYYPFGKLDEDSYSYGYMNP
-201 APAYTSIA
+201 APIAVGENNVISTEDGSGWVITIAKSANGYTMLNPLEKYIYQKETNNSFNVSSKLPDEGAEWAFKSNGDGTFAVSNVEKGKTI
-209 DLLKLT
+209 KLT
-215 SEGEYT
+215 Y
-221 SKGEVV
+221 
-227 AVNAKSFIFK
+227 FK
-237 DDTGLIRVYQGKLVT
+237 DKFSFGSYPADMF
-252 CSVGDVVEVS
+252 E
-262 GKVEMAK
+262 GKVYWAE
-269 QGMNRFSSKAI
+269 
-280 FKVLERKPTFAYP
+280 
-293 AAKSMTVAE
+293 TVAE
-302 LKTYANNT
+302 NDGGFKVHNVSDGGAPGAIWTYDSKYKYWKATGYIKGKNYATESYLISPEIDLTAANN
-310 PDIQYVTYEGTFK
+310 
-323 KSGNNINII
+323 
-332 LDGETSVQGSITDAL
+332 
-347 LIDDSWADKTVVVT
+347 
-361 GYLAGV
+361 
-367 SGSSTKY
+367 
-374 INTFATSVTVKG
+374 
-386 EENKITPVGVIAYS
+386 
-400 AAGEYT
+400 
-406 AKGLVTAINTRGF
+406 
-419 ILTDGTGDILVYK
+419 
-432 NTQPTEKVGDMVE
+432 
-445 VKGTTASRNGVVQF
+445 
-459 GDKGLTVTSISTGST
+459 
-474 IPAAMVPQTFGAAEF
+474 PQL
-489 TAYAAAQRIV
+489 
-499 YVSFEGT
+499 SF
-506 LDIKDSGY
+506 
-514 GYNYYNVKMEGVE
+514 
-527 KDAAFSYADE
+527 
-537 SKIDAALNGKK
+537 DAALNYLKGADASAVLGVKVSKDYTGDYATATWENVEVPNWPAGNSWDMVNTGDIDLSKFKGEK
-548 IAVKGYLVGVN
+548 IHIALKYTSTDKGGTTWEMNNFL
-559 KSGYPQVI
+559 
-567 VTAVE
+567 VE
-572 EVTATRSLAAT
+572 EKNDYWDVSLYKEILDNDVVETRSLAAT